1 MYKNIKT
8 ALEYLPEEFVTQE
21 IVNEATKCKDV
32 AVLSHIPQRFLTIEL
47 IERVI
52 ADSDKSWH
60 SFNLKNIPVECRT
73 EPICAYAVQKE
84 WRNIH
89 SVPTDIITRDMAL
102 KVVLNSAGDL
112 DILSAIP
119 AHIWDTELAIEAMV
133 SQVGRTYRI
142 GDYNGAIMRL
152 EVVLGYLP
160 ASLKT
165 QELFIAMLQREN
177 IEVLCTERVAPAKFK
192 NKRYYQYVAKRD
204 LSMVPK
210 KYISYET
217 LYAALFSE
225 YSNNQVCSEYM
236 FKDYIHLMDDRL
248 ADQLIR
254 KHAYLYRRLPD
265 EFRTSKRLIL
275 ALESGK
281 NDGNDFIDI
290 EKSKDRR
297 LLTTEV
303 CRAYVRRGGSCPKFP
318 DKVWTKR
325 FVEYC
330 EANGK
335 SYRWFEQMPREFQT
349 SKNTQAAFEYNTYNI
364 RYFAKRYITPEMAKR
379 VYRENYYSCWIPEHF
394 ISEFKKQTGL
404 SEKFYGG
411 ERSLL
416 TLKNN
421 HEDYTYCKIGNTYIG
436 FYYTDKYNPNT
447 ARLIMTRAESRYCK
461 PSRVFECGVS
471 TFHRTW
477 LEKIVAENDP
487 LFEKP
492 KVDKSLRAVQ
502 ALGYYGVEKIK
513 DIKRTE
519 IFRNTF
525 LGETI
530 GYCARR
536 RDLTYHS
543 DNCATLLEGMLYKI
557 KGMAVP
563 ADIGEE
569 PVSYTADEL
578 HNKYGFCYAGMT
590 AFAEDY
596 NLDMSQAY
604 TVQQMRQIVREIGP
618 KPSLTYYKRELKK
631 IKVI

>member
-1 MYKNIKT
+1 MYKSIKV

-21 IVNEATKCKDV
+21 MVNEAVKCKDV
-32 AVLSHIPQRFLTIEL
+32 EVLSYIPQRFLNTQL
-47 IERVI
+47 IEQVI
-52 ADSDKSWH
+52 ANCDNCWH
-60 SFNLKNIPVECRT
+60 SFKLKHIPEECRT
-73 EPICAYAVQKE
+73 ESVCAYAVKKS
-84 WRNIH
+84 WRNIYA
-89 SVPTDIITRDMAL
+89 VPTHIMTREMAL
-102 KVVLNSAGDL
+102 KVVQNCAGDL

-119 AHIWDTELAIEAMV
+119 AHIWDNELAIEAMV
-133 SQVGRTYRI
+133 SLIGNVHRI
-142 GDYNGAIMRL
+142 GDYTNAIMRV
-152 EVVLGYLP
+152 EIVLGYLP

-165 QELFIAMLQREN
+165 QELFTAMLQREALD
-177 IEVLCTERVAPAKFK
+177 VLCVDRATPTKFK
-192 NKRYYQYVAKRD
+192 NKLYYQYLAKRD
-204 LSMVPK
+204 LSMVPH
-210 KYISYET
+210 KYISYEV
-217 LYAALFSE
+217 LYAAVFSE
-225 YSNNQVCSEYM
+225 HNNKVHNEYVLGH
-236 FKDYIHLMDDRL
+236 YLHLLDDRL
-248 ADQLIR
+248 ADQLVR
-254 KHAYLYRRLPD
+254 RYAYVFKTLPD
-265 EFRTSKRLIL
+265 KFRTAKRLVL
-275 ALESGK
+275 ALDSSSRDSYTLINTE
-281 NDGNDFIDI
+281 D
-290 EKSKDRR
+290 SKDSR
-297 LLTTEV
+297 LLTVEV
-303 CRAYVRRGGSCPKFP
+303 CKAFVRRGGSCPTFP
-318 DKVWTKR
+318 QKVWTRK

-330 EANGK
+330 EENCK
-335 SYRWFEQMPREFQT
+335 SYQWFEQMPTEFQT
-349 SKNTQAAFEYNTYNI
+349 PKNTQAAFDYNSYNI
-364 RYFAKRYITPEMAKR
+364 RYFLKRFITPAMAKS
-379 VYRENYYSCWIPEHF
+379 VYRENYYNCWVPKHF
-394 ISEFKKQTGL
+394 ISEFVKQTGL

-477 LEKIVAENDP
+477 LEKIVAENDS

-563 ADIGEE
+563 DDLGEE

-578 HNKYGFCYAGMT
+578 HKKFGFCYAGMT

-596 NLDMSQAY
+596 SLDMSQAY

-618 KPSLTYYKRELKK
+618 KPSLTNYKRELKK

>member
-1 MYKNIKT
+1 MYKSIKV

-21 IVNEATKCKDV
+21 MVNEAAKCKDV
-32 AVLSHIPQRFLTIEL
+32 EVLSYIPQRFLNTQL
-47 IERVI
+47 IEQVI
-52 ADSDKSWH
+52 ANCDNCWH
-60 SFNLKNIPVECRT
+60 SFKLKHIPEECRT
-73 EPICAYAVQKE
+73 ESVCAYAVKKS
-84 WRNIH
+84 WRNIYA
-89 SVPTDIITRDMAL
+89 VPTHIMTREMAL
-102 KVVLNSAGDL
+102 KVVQNCAGDL

-119 AHIWDTELAIEAMV
+119 AHIWDKELAIEAMV
-133 SQVGRTYRI
+133 SLIGNVHRI
-142 GDYNGAIMRL
+142 GDYTNAIMRV
-152 EVVLGYLP
+152 EIVLGYLP

-165 QELFIAMLQREN
+165 QELFTAMLQREALD
-177 IEVLCTERVAPAKFK
+177 VLCVDRATPTKFK
-192 NKRYYQYVAKRD
+192 NKLYYQYLAKRD
-204 LSMVPK
+204 LSMVPH
-210 KYISYET
+210 KYISYEV
-217 LYAALFSE
+217 LYAAVFSE
-225 YSNNQVCSEYM
+225 HNNKVHNEYVLGH
-236 FKDYIHLMDDRL
+236 YLHLLDDRL
-248 ADQLIR
+248 ADQLVR
-254 KHAYLYRRLPD
+254 RYAYVFKTLPD
-265 EFRTSKRLIL
+265 KFRTAKRLVL
-275 ALESGK
+275 ALDSSSRDSYTLINTE
-281 NDGNDFIDI
+281 D
-290 EKSKDRR
+290 SKDSR
-297 LLTTEV
+297 LLTVEV
-303 CRAYVRRGGSCPKFP
+303 CKAFVRRGGSCPTFP
-318 DKVWTKR
+318 QKVWTRK
-325 FVEYC
+325 FVGYC
-330 EANGK
+330 EENCK
-335 SYRWFEQMPREFQT
+335 SYQWFEQMPTEFQT
-349 SKNTQAAFEYNTYNI
+349 PKNTQAAFDYNSYNI
-364 RYFAKRYITPEMAKR
+364 RYFLKRFITPAMAKS
-379 VYRENYYSCWIPEHF
+379 VYRENYYNCWVPKHF
-394 ISEFKKQTGL
+394 ISEFVKQTGL

-411 ERSLL
+411 ERPLL

-563 ADIGEE
+563 DDLGEE

-578 HNKYGFCYAGMT
+578 HKKFGFCYAGMT

-596 NLDMSQAY
+596 SLDMSKAY
-604 TVQQMRQIVREIGP
+604 TVQQMRQIVREVGP
-618 KPSLTYYKRELKK
+618 KPSLTNYKRELKK

>member
-1 MYKNIKT
+1 MYKSIKL
-8 ALEYLPEEFVTQE
+8 ALEHMPEELITPE
-21 IVNEATKCKDV
+21 MIEEATKCTDV
-32 AVLSHIPQRFLTIEL
+32 EILSYIPQRFLNTQL
-47 IERVI
+47 IEQVI
-52 ADSDKSWH
+52 ANCDNCWH
-60 SFNLKNIPVECRT
+60 SFKLKHIPEECRT
-73 EPICAYAVQKE
+73 ENVCAYAVKKS
-84 WRNIH
+84 WRNIYA
-89 SVPTDIITRDMAL
+89 VPTHIMTREMAL
-102 KVVLNSAGDL
+102 KVVQNCAGDL

-119 AHIWDTELAIEAMV
+119 AHIWDNELAIEAMMSLIGNV
-133 SQVGRTYRI
+133 HRI
-142 GDYNGAIMRL
+142 GDYTNAIMRV
-152 EVVLGYLP
+152 EIVLGYLP

-165 QELFIAMLQREN
+165 QELFTAMLERKALD
-177 IEVLCTERVAPAKFK
+177 VLCVDRATPTKFK
-192 NKRYYQYVAKRD
+192 NKLYYQYLAKRD
-204 LSMVPK
+204 LSMVPH
-210 KYISYET
+210 KYISYEV
-217 LYAALFSE
+217 LYAAVFSE
-225 YSNNQVCSEYM
+225 HNNKVHNEYVLGH
-236 FKDYIHLMDDRL
+236 YLHLLDDRL
-248 ADQLIR
+248 ADQLVR
-254 KHAYLYRRLPD
+254 RYAYVFKTLPD
-265 EFRTSKRLIL
+265 KFRTAKRLVL
-275 ALESGK
+275 ALDSSSRDSYTLINTE
-281 NDGNDFIDI
+281 D
-290 EKSKDRR
+290 SKDCR
-297 LLTTEV
+297 LLTVDV
-303 CRAYVRRGGSCPKFP
+303 CKAFVRRGGSCPTFP
-318 DKVWTKR
+318 QKVWTRK

-330 EANGK
+330 EENCK
-335 SYRWFEQMPREFQT
+335 SYQWFEQMPTEFQT
-349 SKNTQAAFEYNTYNI
+349 PKNTQAAFDYNSYNI
-364 RYFAKRYITPEMAKR
+364 RYFLKRFITPAMAKS
-379 VYRENYYSCWIPEHF
+379 VYRENYYNCWVPKHF
-394 ISEFKKQTGL
+394 ISEFVKQTGL

-411 ERSLL
+411 ERPLL

-543 DNCATLLEGMLYKI
+543 DNCSTLLEGMLYKI

-596 NLDMSQAY
+596 SLDMSKAY

>member
-1 MYKNIKT
+1 MYKSIKV

-21 IVNEATKCKDV
+21 MVNEAVKCKDV
-32 AVLSHIPQRFLTIEL
+32 EVLSYIPQRFLNTQL
-47 IERVI
+47 IEQVI
-52 ADSDKSWH
+52 ANCDNCWH
-60 SFNLKNIPVECRT
+60 SFKLKHIPEECRT
-73 EPICAYAVQKE
+73 ESVCAYAVKKS
-84 WRNIH
+84 WRNIYA
-89 SVPTDIITRDMAL
+89 VPTHIMTREMAL
-102 KVVLNSAGDL
+102 KVVQNCAGDL

-119 AHIWDTELAIEAMV
+119 AHIWDNELAIEAMV
-133 SQVGRTYRI
+133 SLIGNVHRI
-142 GDYNGAIMRL
+142 GDYTNAIMRV
-152 EVVLGYLP
+152 EIVLGYLP
-160 ASLKT
+160 ALLKT
-165 QELFIAMLQREN
+165 QELFIAMLQREALD
-177 IEVLCTERVAPAKFK
+177 VLCVDRATPTKFK
-192 NKRYYQYVAKRD
+192 NKLYYQYLAKRD
-204 LSMVPK
+204 LSMVPH
-210 KYISYET
+210 KYNSYEV
-217 LYAALFSE
+217 LYAAVFSE
-225 YSNNQVCSEYM
+225 HNNKVHN
-236 FKDYIHLMDDRL
+236 DYVLGHYLHLLDDRL
-248 ADQLIR
+248 ADQLVR
-254 KHAYLYRRLPD
+254 RYAYVFKTLPD
-265 EFRTSKRLIL
+265 KFRTAKRLVL
-275 ALESGK
+275 ALDSSSRDSYTLINTK
-281 NDGNDFIDI
+281 D
-290 EKSKDRR
+290 SKDSR
-297 LLTTEV
+297 LLTVEV
-303 CRAYVRRGGSCPKFP
+303 CKAFVRRGGSCPTFP
-318 DKVWTKR
+318 QKVWTRK

-330 EANGK
+330 EENCK
-335 SYRWFEQMPREFQT
+335 SYQWFEQMPTEFQT
-349 SKNTQAAFEYNTYNI
+349 PKNTQAAFDYNSYNI
-364 RYFAKRYITPEMAKR
+364 RYFLKRFITPAMAKS
-379 VYRENYYSCWIPEHF
+379 VYRENYYNCWVPKHF
-394 ISEFKKQTGL
+394 ISEFVKQTGL

-461 PSRVFECGVS
+461 PSRVFECSVS

-563 ADIGEE
+563 DDLGEE

-578 HNKYGFCYAGMT
+578 HKKFGFCYAGMT

-596 NLDMSQAY
+596 SLDMSKAY
-604 TVQQMRQIVREIGP
+604 TVQQMRQIVREVGP
-618 KPSLTYYKRELKK
+618 KPSLTNYKRELKK

>member
-1 MYKNIKT
+1 MYKSIKV

-21 IVNEATKCKDV
+21 MVNEAVKCKDV
-32 AVLSHIPQRFLTIEL
+32 EVLSYIPQRFLNTQL
-47 IERVI
+47 IEQVI
-52 ADSDKSWH
+52 ANCDNCWH
-60 SFNLKNIPVECRT
+60 SFKLKHIPEECRT
-73 EPICAYAVQKE
+73 ESVCAYAVKKS
-84 WRNIH
+84 WRNIYA
-89 SVPTDIITRDMAL
+89 VPTHIMTREMAL
-102 KVVLNSAGDL
+102 KVVQNCAGDL

-119 AHIWDTELAIEAMV
+119 AHIWDNELAIEAMV
-133 SQVGRTYRI
+133 SLIGNVHRI
-142 GDYNGAIMRL
+142 GDYTNAIMRV
-152 EVVLGYLP
+152 EIVLGYLP

-165 QELFIAMLQREN
+165 QELFTAMLQREALD
-177 IEVLCTERVAPAKFK
+177 VLCVDRATPTKFK
-192 NKRYYQYVAKRD
+192 NKLYYQYLAKRD
-204 LSMVPK
+204 LSMVPH
-210 KYISYET
+210 KYISYEV
-217 LYAALFSE
+217 LYAAVFSE
-225 YSNNQVCSEYM
+225 HNNKVHNEYVLGH
-236 FKDYIHLMDDRL
+236 YLHLLDDRL
-248 ADQLIR
+248 ADQLVR
-254 KHAYLYRRLPD
+254 GYAYVFKTLPD
-265 EFRTSKRLIL
+265 KFRTAKRLVL
-275 ALESGK
+275 ALDSSSRDSYTLINTE
-281 NDGNDFIDI
+281 D
-290 EKSKDRR
+290 SKDSR
-297 LLTTEV
+297 LLTVEV
-303 CRAYVRRGGSCPKFP
+303 CKAFVRRGGSCPTFP
-318 DKVWTKR
+318 QKVWTRK

-330 EANGK
+330 EENCK
-335 SYRWFEQMPREFQT
+335 SYQWFEQMPTEFQT
-349 SKNTQAAFEYNTYNI
+349 PKNTQAAFDYNSYNI
-364 RYFAKRYITPEMAKR
+364 RYFLKRFITPAMAKS
-379 VYRENYYSCWIPEHF
+379 VYRENYYNCWVPKHF
-394 ISEFKKQTGL
+394 ISEFVKQTGL

-631 IKVI
+631 IKVT

>member
-1 MYKNIKT
+1 MYKSIKV

-21 IVNEATKCKDV
+21 MVNEAVKCKDV
-32 AVLSHIPQRFLTIEL
+32 EVLSYIPQRFLNTQL
-47 IERVI
+47 IEQVI
-52 ADSDKSWH
+52 ANCDNCWH
-60 SFNLKNIPVECRT
+60 SFKLKHIPEECRT
-73 EPICAYAVQKE
+73 ESVCAYAVKKS
-84 WRNIH
+84 WRNIYA
-89 SVPTDIITRDMAL
+89 VPTHIMTREMAL
-102 KVVLNSAGDL
+102 KVVQNCAGDL

-119 AHIWDTELAIEAMV
+119 AHIWDNELAIEAMV
-133 SQVGRTYRI
+133 SLIGNVHRI
-142 GDYNGAIMRL
+142 GDYTNAIMRV
-152 EVVLGYLP
+152 EIVLGYLP

-165 QELFIAMLQREN
+165 QELFTAMLQREALD
-177 IEVLCTERVAPAKFK
+177 VLCVDRATPTKFK
-192 NKRYYQYVAKRD
+192 NKLYYQYLAKRD
-204 LSMVPK
+204 LSMVPH
-210 KYISYET
+210 KYISYEV
-217 LYAALFSE
+217 LYAAVFSE
-225 YSNNQVCSEYM
+225 HNNKVHNEYVLGH
-236 FKDYIHLMDDRL
+236 YLHLLDDRL
-248 ADQLIR
+248 ADQLVR
-254 KHAYLYRRLPD
+254 RYAYVFKTLPD
-265 EFRTSKRLIL
+265 KFRTAKRLVL
-275 ALESGK
+275 ALDSSSRDSYTLINTE
-281 NDGNDFIDI
+281 D
-290 EKSKDRR
+290 SKDSR
-297 LLTTEV
+297 LLTVEV
-303 CRAYVRRGGSCPKFP
+303 CKAFVRRGGSCPTFP
-318 DKVWTKR
+318 QKVWTRK

-330 EANGK
+330 EENCK
-335 SYRWFEQMPREFQT
+335 SYQWFEQMPTEFQT
-349 SKNTQAAFEYNTYNI
+349 QKNTQAAFDYNSYNI
-364 RYFAKRYITPEMAKR
+364 RYFLKRFITPAMAKS
-379 VYRENYYSCWIPEHF
+379 VYRENYYNCWVPKHF
-394 ISEFKKQTGL
+394 ISEFVKQTGL

-563 ADIGEE
+563 DDLGEE

-578 HNKYGFCYAGMT
+578 HKKFGFCYAGMT

-596 NLDMSQAY
+596 SLDMSKAY
-604 TVQQMRQIVREIGP
+604 TVQQMRQIVREVGP
-618 KPSLTYYKRELKK
+618 KPSLTNYKRELKK

>member
-1 MYKNIKT
+1 MYKSIKV

-21 IVNEATKCKDV
+21 MVNEAVKCKDV
-32 AVLSHIPQRFLTIEL
+32 EVLSYIPQRFLNTQL
-47 IERVI
+47 IEQVI
-52 ADSDKSWH
+52 ANCDNCWH
-60 SFNLKNIPVECRT
+60 SFKLKHIPEECRT
-73 EPICAYAVQKE
+73 ESVCAYAVKKS
-84 WRNIH
+84 WRNIYA
-89 SVPTDIITRDMAL
+89 VPTHIMTREMAL
-102 KVVLNSAGDL
+102 KVVQNCAGDL

-119 AHIWDTELAIEAMV
+119 AHIWDNELAIEAMV
-133 SQVGRTYRI
+133 SLIGNVHRI
-142 GDYNGAIMRL
+142 GDYTNAIMRV
-152 EVVLGYLP
+152 EIVLGYLP
-160 ASLKT
+160 ASFKT
-165 QELFIAMLQREN
+165 QELFTAMLQREALD
-177 IEVLCTERVAPAKFK
+177 VLCVDRATPTKFK
-192 NKRYYQYVAKRD
+192 NKLYYQYLAKRD
-204 LSMVPK
+204 LSMVPH
-210 KYISYET
+210 KYISYEV
-217 LYAALFSE
+217 LYAAVFSE
-225 YSNNQVCSEYM
+225 HNNKVHNEYVLGH
-236 FKDYIHLMDDRL
+236 YLHLLDDRL
-248 ADQLIR
+248 ADQLVR
-254 KHAYLYRRLPD
+254 KYAYVFKTLPD
-265 EFRTSKRLIL
+265 KFRTAKRLVL
-275 ALESGK
+275 ALDSSSRDSYTLINTK
-281 NDGNDFIDI
+281 D
-290 EKSKDRR
+290 SKDSR
-297 LLTTEV
+297 LLTVEV
-303 CRAYVRRGGSCPKFP
+303 CKAFVRRGGSCPTFP
-318 DKVWTKR
+318 QKVWTRK

-330 EANGK
+330 EENCK
-335 SYRWFEQMPREFQT
+335 SYQWFEQMPTEFQT
-349 SKNTQAAFEYNTYNI
+349 PKNTQAAFDYNSYNI
-364 RYFAKRYITPEMAKR
+364 RYFLKRFITPAMAKS
-379 VYRENYYSCWIPEHF
+379 VYRENYYNCWVPKHF
-394 ISEFKKQTGL
+394 ISEFVKQTGL

-411 ERSLL
+411 ERPLL

-461 PSRVFECGVS
+461 PSRVFECSVS

-563 ADIGEE
+563 DDLGEE

-578 HNKYGFCYAGMT
+578 HKKFGFCYAGMT

-596 NLDMSQAY
+596 SLDMSKAY
-604 TVQQMRQIVREIGP
+604 TVQQMRQIVREVGP
-618 KPSLTYYKRELKK
+618 KPSLTNYKRELKK

>member
-1 MYKNIKT
+1 MYKSIKV

-21 IVNEATKCKDV
+21 MVNEAVKCKDV
-32 AVLSHIPQRFLTIEL
+32 EVLSYIPQRFLNTQL
-47 IERVI
+47 IEQVI
-52 ADSDKSWH
+52 ANCDNCWH
-60 SFNLKNIPVECRT
+60 SFKLKHIPEECRT
-73 EPICAYAVQKE
+73 ESVCAYAVKKS
-84 WRNIH
+84 WRNIYA
-89 SVPTDIITRDMAL
+89 VPTHIMTREMAL
-102 KVVLNSAGDL
+102 KVVQNCAGDL

-119 AHIWDTELAIEAMV
+119 AHIWDNELAIEAMV
-133 SQVGRTYRI
+133 SLIGNLHRI
-142 GDYNGAIMRL
+142 GDYTNAIMRV
-152 EVVLGYLP
+152 EIVLGYLP

-165 QELFIAMLQREN
+165 QELFTAMLQREALD
-177 IEVLCTERVAPAKFK
+177 VLCVDRATPTKFK
-192 NKRYYQYVAKRD
+192 NKLYYQYLAKRD
-204 LSMVPK
+204 LSMVPR
-210 KYISYET
+210 KYISYEV
-217 LYAALFSE
+217 LYAAVFSE
-225 YSNNQVCSEYM
+225 HNNKVHNEYVLGH
-236 FKDYIHLMDDRL
+236 YLHLLDDRL
-248 ADQLIR
+248 ADQLVR
-254 KHAYLYRRLPD
+254 RYAYVFKTLPD
-265 EFRTSKRLIL
+265 KFRTAKRLVL
-275 ALESGK
+275 ALDSSSRDSYTLINTE
-281 NDGNDFIDI
+281 D
-290 EKSKDRR
+290 SKDSR
-297 LLTTEV
+297 LLTVEV
-303 CRAYVRRGGSCPKFP
+303 CKAFVRRGGSCPTFP
-318 DKVWTKR
+318 QKVWTRK

-330 EANGK
+330 EDNCK
-335 SYRWFEQMPREFQT
+335 SYQWFEQMPTEFQT
-349 SKNTQAAFEYNTYNI
+349 PKNTQAAFDYNSYNI
-364 RYFAKRYITPEMAKR
+364 RYFLKRFITPAMAKS
-379 VYRENYYSCWIPEHF
+379 VYRENYYNCWVPKHF
-394 ISEFKKQTGL
+394 ISEFVKQTGL

-411 ERSLL
+411 ERPLL

-543 DNCATLLEGMLYKI
+543 DNCSTLLEGMLYKI
-557 KGMAVP
+557 KGMGVP
-563 ADIGEE
+563 DDLGEE

-578 HNKYGFCYAGMT
+578 HKKFGFCYAGMT

-618 KPSLTYYKRELKK
+618 KPSLTNYKRELKK

>member
-1 MYKNIKT
+1 M
-8 ALEYLPEEFVTQE
+8 
-21 IVNEATKCKDV
+21 
-32 AVLSHIPQRFLTIEL
+32 
-47 IERVI
+47 
-52 ADSDKSWH
+52 
-60 SFNLKNIPVECRT
+60 
-73 EPICAYAVQKE
+73 
-84 WRNIH
+84 
-89 SVPTDIITRDMAL
+89 PT
-102 KVVLNSAGDL
+102 
-112 DILSAIP
+112 
-119 AHIWDTELAIEAMV
+119 
-133 SQVGRTYRI
+133 
-142 GDYNGAIMRL
+142 
-152 EVVLGYLP
+152 
-160 ASLKT
+160 
-165 QELFIAMLQREN
+165 
-177 IEVLCTERVAPAKFK
+177 
-192 NKRYYQYVAKRD
+192 
-204 LSMVPK
+204 
-210 KYISYET
+210 
-217 LYAALFSE
+217 
-225 YSNNQVCSEYM
+225 
-236 FKDYIHLMDDRL
+236 
-248 ADQLIR
+248 
-254 KHAYLYRRLPD
+254 
-265 EFRTSKRLIL
+265 
-275 ALESGK
+275 
-281 NDGNDFIDI
+281 
-290 EKSKDRR
+290 
-297 LLTTEV
+297 
-303 CRAYVRRGGSCPKFP
+303 
-318 DKVWTKR
+318 
-325 FVEYC
+325 
-330 EANGK
+330 
-335 SYRWFEQMPREFQT
+335 EFQT
-349 SKNTQAAFEYNTYNI
+349 PKNTQAAFDYNSYNI
-364 RYFAKRYITPEMAKR
+364 RYFLKRFITPAMAKS
-379 VYRENYYSCWIPEHF
+379 VYRENYYNCWVPKHF
-394 ISEFKKQTGL
+394 ISEFVKQTGL

-461 PSRVFECGVS
+461 PSRVFECSVS

-563 ADIGEE
+563 DDLGEE

-578 HNKYGFCYAGMT
+578 HKKFGFCYAGIT

-596 NLDMSQAY
+596 SLDMSKAY
-604 TVQQMRQIVREIGP
+604 TVQKMRQIVREVGP
-618 KPSLTYYKRELKK
+618 KPSLTNYKRELKK

>member
-1 MYKNIKT
+1 MYKSIKV

-21 IVNEATKCKDV
+21 MVNEAAKCKDV
-32 AVLSHIPQRFLTIEL
+32 EVLSYIPQRFLNTEL
-47 IERVI
+47 IEQVI
-52 ADSDKSWH
+52 ANCDNCWH
-60 SFNLKNIPVECRT
+60 SFKLKHIPEECRT
-73 EPICAYAVQKE
+73 ESVCAYAVKKS
-84 WRNIH
+84 WRNIYA
-89 SVPTDIITRDMAL
+89 VPTHIMTREMAL
-102 KVVLNSAGDL
+102 KVVQNCAGDL

-119 AHIWDTELAIEAMV
+119 AHIWDNELAIEAMV
-133 SQVGRTYRI
+133 SLIGNVHRI
-142 GDYNGAIMRL
+142 GDYTNAIMRV
-152 EVVLGYLP
+152 EIVLGYLP

-165 QELFIAMLQREN
+165 QELFTAMLQREALD
-177 IEVLCTERVAPAKFK
+177 VLCVDRATPTKFK
-192 NKRYYQYVAKRD
+192 NKLYYQYLAKRD
-204 LSMVPK
+204 LSMVPH
-210 KYISYET
+210 KYISYEV
-217 LYAALFSE
+217 LYAAVFSE
-225 YSNNQVCSEYM
+225 HNNKVHN
-236 FKDYIHLMDDRL
+236 DYVLGHYLHLLDDRL
-248 ADQLIR
+248 ADQLVR
-254 KHAYLYRRLPD
+254 KYAYVFKTLPD
-265 EFRTSKRLIL
+265 KFRTAKRLVL
-275 ALESGK
+275 ALDSSSRDSYTLINTE
-281 NDGNDFIDI
+281 D
-290 EKSKDRR
+290 SKDSR
-297 LLTTEV
+297 LLTVEV
-303 CRAYVRRGGSCPKFP
+303 CKAFVRRGGSCPTFP
-318 DKVWTKR
+318 QKVWTRK

-330 EANGK
+330 EENCK
-335 SYRWFEQMPREFQT
+335 SYQWFEQMPTEFQT
-349 SKNTQAAFEYNTYNI
+349 PKNTQAAFDYNSYNI
-364 RYFAKRYITPEMAKR
+364 RYFLKRFITPAMAKS
-379 VYRENYYSCWIPEHF
+379 VYRENYYNCWVPKHF
-394 ISEFKKQTGL
+394 ISEFVKQTGL

-543 DNCATLLEGMLYKI
+543 DTCATLLEGMLYKI

-563 ADIGEE
+563 DDLGEE

-578 HNKYGFCYAGMT
+578 HKKFGFCYAGMT

-596 NLDMSQAY
+596 SLDMSKAY
-604 TVQQMRQIVREIGP
+604 TVQQMRQIVREVGP
-618 KPSLTYYKRELKK
+618 KPSLTNYKRELKK

>member
-1 MYKNIKT
+1 MYKSIKV

-21 IVNEATKCKDV
+21 MVNEAVKCKDV
-32 AVLSHIPQRFLTIEL
+32 EVLSYIPQRFLNTQL
-47 IERVI
+47 IEQVI
-52 ADSDKSWH
+52 ANCDNCWH
-60 SFNLKNIPVECRT
+60 SFKLKHIPEECRT
-73 EPICAYAVQKE
+73 ESVCAYAVKKS
-84 WRNIH
+84 WRNIYA
-89 SVPTDIITRDMAL
+89 VPTHIMTREMAL
-102 KVVLNSAGDL
+102 KVVQNCAGDL

-119 AHIWDTELAIEAMV
+119 AHIWDKELAIEAMV
-133 SQVGRTYRI
+133 SLIGNVHRI
-142 GDYNGAIMRL
+142 GDYTNAIMRV
-152 EVVLGYLP
+152 EIVLGYLP

-165 QELFIAMLQREN
+165 QELFTAMLQREALD
-177 IEVLCTERVAPAKFK
+177 VLCVDRATPTKFK
-192 NKRYYQYVAKRD
+192 NKLYYQYLAKRD
-204 LSMVPK
+204 LSMVPH
-210 KYISYET
+210 KYISYEV
-217 LYAALFSE
+217 LYAAVFSE
-225 YSNNQVCSEYM
+225 HNNKVHNEYVLGH
-236 FKDYIHLMDDRL
+236 YLHLLDDRL
-248 ADQLIR
+248 ADQLVR
-254 KHAYLYRRLPD
+254 RYAYVFKTLPD
-265 EFRTSKRLIL
+265 KFRTAKRLVL
-275 ALESGK
+275 ALDSSSRDSYTLINTE
-281 NDGNDFIDI
+281 D
-290 EKSKDRR
+290 SKDSR
-297 LLTTEV
+297 LLTVEV
-303 CRAYVRRGGSCPKFP
+303 CKAFVRRGGSCPTFP
-318 DKVWTKR
+318 QKVWTRK

-330 EANGK
+330 EENCK
-335 SYRWFEQMPREFQT
+335 SYQWFEQMPTEFQT
-349 SKNTQAAFEYNTYNI
+349 PKNTQAAFDYNSYNI
-364 RYFAKRYITPEMAKR
+364 RYFLKRFITPAMAKS
-379 VYRENYYSCWIPEHF
+379 VYRENYYNCWVPKHF
-394 ISEFKKQTGL
+394 ISEFVKQTGL

-563 ADIGEE
+563 DDLGEE

-578 HNKYGFCYAGMT
+578 HKKFGFCYAGMT

-596 NLDMSQAY
+596 SLDMSKAY
-604 TVQQMRQIVREIGP
+604 TVQQMRQIVREVGP
-618 KPSLTYYKRELKK
+618 KPSLTNYKRELKK

>member
-1 MYKNIKT
+1 MYKSIKV

-21 IVNEATKCKDV
+21 MVNEAAKCKDV
-32 AVLSHIPQRFLTIEL
+32 EVLSYIPQRFLNTQL
-47 IERVI
+47 IEQVI
-52 ADSDKSWH
+52 ANCDNCWH
-60 SFNLKNIPVECRT
+60 SFKLKHIPEECRT
-73 EPICAYAVQKE
+73 ESVCAYAVKKS
-84 WRNIH
+84 WRNIYA
-89 SVPTDIITRDMAL
+89 VPTHIMTREMAL
-102 KVVLNSAGDL
+102 KVVQNCAGDL

-119 AHIWDTELAIEAMV
+119 AHIWDNELAIEAMV
-133 SQVGRTYRI
+133 SLIGNVHRI
-142 GDYNGAIMRL
+142 GDYTNAIMRV
-152 EVVLGYLP
+152 EIVLGYLP

-165 QELFIAMLQREN
+165 QELFTAMLQREALD
-177 IEVLCTERVAPAKFK
+177 VLCVDRATPTKFK
-192 NKRYYQYVAKRD
+192 NKLYYQYLAKRD
-204 LSMVPK
+204 LSMVPH
-210 KYISYET
+210 KYISYEV
-217 LYAALFSE
+217 LYAAVFSE
-225 YSNNQVCSEYM
+225 HNNKVHNEYVLGH
-236 FKDYIHLMDDRL
+236 YLHLLDDRL
-248 ADQLIR
+248 ADQLVR
-254 KHAYLYRRLPD
+254 RYAYVFKTLPD
-265 EFRTSKRLIL
+265 KFRTAKRLVL
-275 ALESGK
+275 ALDSSSRDSYTLINTE
-281 NDGNDFIDI
+281 D
-290 EKSKDRR
+290 SKDSR
-297 LLTTEV
+297 LLTVEV
-303 CRAYVRRGGSCPKFP
+303 CKAFVRRGGSCPTFP
-318 DKVWTKR
+318 QKVWTRK

-330 EANGK
+330 EENCK
-335 SYRWFEQMPREFQT
+335 SYQWFEQMPTEFQT
-349 SKNTQAAFEYNTYNI
+349 PKNTQAAFDYNSYNI
-364 RYFAKRYITPEMAKR
+364 RYFLKRFITPAMAKS
-379 VYRENYYSCWIPEHF
+379 VYRENYYNCWVPKHF
-394 ISEFKKQTGL
+394 ISEFVKQTGL

-563 ADIGEE
+563 DDLGEE

-578 HNKYGFCYAGMT
+578 HKKFGFCYAGMT

-596 NLDMSQAY
+596 SLDMSKAY
-604 TVQQMRQIVREIGP
+604 TVQQMRQIVREVGP
-618 KPSLTYYKRELKK
+618 KPSLTNYKRELKK

>member
-1 MYKNIKT
+1 MYKSIKV

-21 IVNEATKCKDV
+21 MVNEAAKCKDV
-32 AVLSHIPQRFLTIEL
+32 EVLSYIPQRFLNTQL
-47 IERVI
+47 IEQVI
-52 ADSDKSWH
+52 ANCDNCWH
-60 SFNLKNIPVECRT
+60 SFKLKHIPEECRT
-73 EPICAYAVQKE
+73 ESVCAYAVKKS
-84 WRNIH
+84 WRNIYA
-89 SVPTDIITRDMAL
+89 VPTHIMTREMAL
-102 KVVLNSAGDL
+102 KVVQNCAGDL

-119 AHIWDTELAIEAMV
+119 AHIWDNELAVEAMV
-133 SQVGRTYRI
+133 SLIGNVHRI
-142 GDYNGAIMRL
+142 GDYTNAIMRV
-152 EVVLGYLP
+152 EIVLGYLP

-165 QELFIAMLQREN
+165 QELFTAMLQREALD
-177 IEVLCTERVAPAKFK
+177 VLCVDRATPTKFK
-192 NKRYYQYVAKRD
+192 NKLYYQYLAKRD
-204 LSMVPK
+204 LSMVPH
-210 KYISYET
+210 KYISYEV
-217 LYAALFSE
+217 LYAAVFSE
-225 YSNNQVCSEYM
+225 HNNKVHNEYVLGH
-236 FKDYIHLMDDRL
+236 YLHLLDDRL
-248 ADQLIR
+248 ADQLVR
-254 KHAYLYRRLPD
+254 RYAYVFKTLPD
-265 EFRTSKRLIL
+265 KFRTAKRLVL
-275 ALESGK
+275 ALDSSSRDSYTLINTE
-281 NDGNDFIDI
+281 D
-290 EKSKDRR
+290 SKDSR
-297 LLTTEV
+297 LLTVEV
-303 CRAYVRRGGSCPKFP
+303 CKAFVRRGGSCPTFP
-318 DKVWTKR
+318 QKVWTRK

-330 EANGK
+330 EENCK
-335 SYRWFEQMPREFQT
+335 SYQWFEQMPTEFQT
-349 SKNTQAAFEYNTYNI
+349 PKNTQAAFDYNSYNI
-364 RYFAKRYITPEMAKR
+364 RYFLKRFITPAMAKS
-379 VYRENYYSCWIPEHF
+379 VYRENYYNCWVPKHF
-394 ISEFKKQTGL
+394 ISEFVKQTGL

-411 ERSLL
+411 ERPLL

-563 ADIGEE
+563 DDLGEE

-578 HNKYGFCYAGMT
+578 HKKFGFCYAGMT

-596 NLDMSQAY
+596 SLDMSKAY
-604 TVQQMRQIVREIGP
+604 TVQQMRQIVREVGP
-618 KPSLTYYKRELKK
+618 KPSLTNYKRELKK

>member
-1 MYKNIKT
+1 MYKSIKV

-21 IVNEATKCKDV
+21 MVNEAVKCKDV
-32 AVLSHIPQRFLTIEL
+32 EVLSYIPQRFLNTQL
-47 IERVI
+47 IEQVI
-52 ADSDKSWH
+52 ANCDNCWH
-60 SFNLKNIPVECRT
+60 SFKLKHIPEECRT
-73 EPICAYAVQKE
+73 ESVCAYAVKKS
-84 WRNIH
+84 WRNIYA
-89 SVPTDIITRDMAL
+89 VPTHIMTREMAL
-102 KVVLNSAGDL
+102 KVVQNCAGDL

-119 AHIWDTELAIEAMV
+119 AQIWDKELAIEAMV
-133 SQVGRTYRI
+133 SLIGNVHRI
-142 GDYNGAIMRL
+142 GDYTNAIMRV
-152 EVVLGYLP
+152 EIVLGYLP

-165 QELFIAMLQREN
+165 QELFTAMLQREALD
-177 IEVLCTERVAPAKFK
+177 VLCVDRATPTKFK
-192 NKRYYQYVAKRD
+192 NKLYYQYLAKRD
-204 LSMVPK
+204 LSMVPH
-210 KYISYET
+210 KYISYEV
-217 LYAALFSE
+217 LYAAVFSE
-225 YSNNQVCSEYM
+225 HNNKVHNEYVLGH
-236 FKDYIHLMDDRL
+236 YLHLLDDRL
-248 ADQLIR
+248 ADQLVR
-254 KHAYLYRRLPD
+254 RYAYVFKTLPD
-265 EFRTSKRLIL
+265 KFRTAKRLVL
-275 ALESGK
+275 A
-281 NDGNDFIDI
+281 IDSSTRDSYTLI
-290 EKSKDRR
+290 NTEDSKDSR
-297 LLTTEV
+297 LLTVEV
-303 CRAYVRRGGSCPKFP
+303 CKAFVRRGGSCPTFP
-318 DKVWTKR
+318 QKVWTRK

-330 EANGK
+330 EENCR
-335 SYRWFEQMPREFQT
+335 SYQWFEQMPTEFQT
-349 SKNTQAAFEYNTYNI
+349 PKNTQAAFDYNSYNI
-364 RYFAKRYITPEMAKR
+364 RYFLKRFITPAMAKS
-379 VYRENYYSCWIPEHF
+379 VYRENYYNCWVPKHF
-394 ISEFKKQTGL
+394 ISEFVKQTGL

-411 ERSLL
+411 ERPLL
-416 TLKNN
+416 TFKNN

-461 PSRVFECGVS
+461 PSRVFECSVS

-563 ADIGEE
+563 DDLGEE

-578 HNKYGFCYAGMT
+578 HKKFGFCYAGMT

-596 NLDMSQAY
+596 SLDMSKAY

>member
-1 MYKNIKT
+1 MYKSIKV

-21 IVNEATKCKDV
+21 MVNEAVKCKDV
-32 AVLSHIPQRFLTIEL
+32 EVLSYIPQRFLNTQL
-47 IERVI
+47 IEQVI
-52 ADSDKSWH
+52 ANCDNCWH
-60 SFNLKNIPVECRT
+60 SFKLKHIPEECRT
-73 EPICAYAVQKE
+73 ESVCAYAVKKS
-84 WRNIH
+84 WRNIYA
-89 SVPTDIITRDMAL
+89 VPTHIMTREMAL
-102 KVVLNSAGDL
+102 KVVQNCAGDL

-119 AHIWDTELAIEAMV
+119 AHIWDNELAIEAMV
-133 SQVGRTYRI
+133 SLIGNVHRI
-142 GDYNGAIMRL
+142 GDYTNAIMRV
-152 EVVLGYLP
+152 EIVLGYLP

-165 QELFIAMLQREN
+165 QELFTAMLQREALD
-177 IEVLCTERVAPAKFK
+177 VLCVDRVTPIKFK
-192 NKRYYQYVAKRD
+192 NKLYYQYLAKRD
-204 LSMVPK
+204 LSMVPH
-210 KYISYET
+210 KYISYEV
-217 LYAALFSE
+217 LYAAVFSE
-225 YSNNQVCSEYM
+225 HNNKVHNEYVLGH
-236 FKDYIHLMDDRL
+236 YLHLLDDRL
-248 ADQLIR
+248 ADQLVR
-254 KHAYLYRRLPD
+254 RYAYVFKTLPD
-265 EFRTSKRLIL
+265 KFRTAKRLVL
-275 ALESGK
+275 ALDSSSRDSYTLINTE
-281 NDGNDFIDI
+281 D
-290 EKSKDRR
+290 SKDSR
-297 LLTTEV
+297 LLTVEV
-303 CRAYVRRGGSCPKFP
+303 CKAFVRRGGSCPTFP
-318 DKVWTKR
+318 QKVWTRK

-330 EANGK
+330 EENCK
-335 SYRWFEQMPREFQT
+335 SYQWFEQMPTEFQT
-349 SKNTQAAFEYNTYNI
+349 PKNTQAAFDYNSYNI
-364 RYFAKRYITPEMAKR
+364 RYFLKRFITPAMAKS
-379 VYRENYYSCWIPEHF
+379 VYRENYYNCWVPKHF
-394 ISEFKKQTGL
+394 ISEFVKQTGL

-563 ADIGEE
+563 DELGEE

-578 HNKYGFCYAGMT
+578 HKKFGFCYAGMT

-596 NLDMSQAY
+596 SLDMSKAY
-604 TVQQMRQIVREIGP
+604 TVQQMRQVVREVGP
-618 KPSLTYYKRELKK
+618 KPSLTNYKRELKK

>member
-1 MYKNIKT
+1 MYKSIKV

-21 IVNEATKCKDV
+21 MVNEAVKCKDV
-32 AVLSHIPQRFLTIEL
+32 EVLSYIPQRFLNTQL
-47 IERVI
+47 IEQVI
-52 ADSDKSWH
+52 ANCDNCWH
-60 SFNLKNIPVECRT
+60 SFKLKHIPEECRT
-73 EPICAYAVQKE
+73 ESVCAYAVKKS
-84 WRNIH
+84 WRNIYA
-89 SVPTDIITRDMAL
+89 VPTHIMTREMAI
-102 KVVLNSAGDL
+102 KVVQNCAGDL

-119 AHIWDTELAIEAMV
+119 AHIWDNELAIEAMV
-133 SQVGRTYRI
+133 SLIGNVHRI
-142 GDYNGAIMRL
+142 GDYTNAIMRV
-152 EVVLGYLP
+152 EIVLGYLP

-165 QELFIAMLQREN
+165 QELFTAMLQREALD
-177 IEVLCTERVAPAKFK
+177 VLCVDRATPTKFK
-192 NKRYYQYVAKRD
+192 NKLYYQYLAKRD
-204 LSMVPK
+204 LSMVPH
-210 KYISYET
+210 KYISYEV
-217 LYAALFSE
+217 LYAAVFSE
-225 YSNNQVCSEYM
+225 HNNKVHNEYVLGH
-236 FKDYIHLMDDRL
+236 YLHLLDDRL
-248 ADQLIR
+248 ADQLVR
-254 KHAYLYRRLPD
+254 RYAYVFKTLPD
-265 EFRTSKRLIL
+265 KFRTAKRLVL
-275 ALESGK
+275 ALDSSSRDSYTLINTE
-281 NDGNDFIDI
+281 D
-290 EKSKDRR
+290 SKDSR
-297 LLTTEV
+297 LLTVEV
-303 CRAYVRRGGSCPKFP
+303 CKAFVRRGGSCPTFP
-318 DKVWTKR
+318 QKVWTRK

-330 EANGK
+330 EENCK
-335 SYRWFEQMPREFQT
+335 SYQWFEQMPTEFQT
-349 SKNTQAAFEYNTYNI
+349 PKNTQAAFDYNSYNI
-364 RYFAKRYITPEMAKR
+364 RYFLKRFITPAMAKS
-379 VYRENYYSCWIPEHF
+379 VYRENYYNCWVPKHF
-394 ISEFKKQTGL
+394 ISEFVKQTGL

-411 ERSLL
+411 ERPLL

-563 ADIGEE
+563 DDLGEE

-578 HNKYGFCYAGMT
+578 HKKFGFCYAGMT

-596 NLDMSQAY
+596 SLDMSKAY
-604 TVQQMRQIVREIGP
+604 TVQQMRQIVREVGP
-618 KPSLTYYKRELKK
+618 KPSLTNYKRELKK

>member
-1 MYKNIKT
+1 M
-8 ALEYLPEEFVTQE
+8 EYLPEEFVTQE
-21 IVNEATKCKDV
+21 MVNEAVKCKDV
-32 AVLSHIPQRFLTIEL
+32 EVLSYIPQRFLNTQL
-47 IERVI
+47 IEQVI
-52 ADSDKSWH
+52 ANCDNCWH
-60 SFNLKNIPVECRT
+60 SFKLKHIPEECRT
-73 EPICAYAVQKE
+73 ESVCAYAVKKS
-84 WRNIH
+84 WRNIYA
-89 SVPTDIITRDMAL
+89 VPTHIMTREMAL
-102 KVVLNSAGDL
+102 KVVQNCAGDL

-119 AHIWDTELAIEAMV
+119 AHIWDNELAIEAMV
-133 SQVGRTYRI
+133 SLIGNVHRI
-142 GDYNGAIMRL
+142 GDYTNAIMRV
-152 EVVLGYLP
+152 EIVLGYLP

-165 QELFIAMLQREN
+165 QELFTAMLQREALD
-177 IEVLCTERVAPAKFK
+177 VLCVDRATPTKFK
-192 NKRYYQYVAKRD
+192 NKLYYQYLAKLD
-204 LSMVPK
+204 LSMVPH
-210 KYISYET
+210 KYISYEV
-217 LYAALFSE
+217 LYAAVFSE
-225 YSNNQVCSEYM
+225 HNNKVHNEYVLGH
-236 FKDYIHLMDDRL
+236 YLHLLDDRL
-248 ADQLIR
+248 ADQLVR
-254 KHAYLYRRLPD
+254 RYAYVFKTLPD
-265 EFRTSKRLIL
+265 KFRTAKRLVL
-275 ALESGK
+275 ALDSSSRDSYTLINTE
-281 NDGNDFIDI
+281 D
-290 EKSKDRR
+290 SKDSR
-297 LLTTEV
+297 LLTVEV
-303 CRAYVRRGGSCPKFP
+303 CKAFVRRGGSCPTFP
-318 DKVWTKR
+318 QKVWTRK

-330 EANGK
+330 EENCK
-335 SYRWFEQMPREFQT
+335 SYQWFEQMPTEFQT
-349 SKNTQAAFEYNTYNI
+349 PKNTQAAFDYNSYNI
-364 RYFAKRYITPEMAKR
+364 RYFLKRFITPAMAKS
-379 VYRENYYSCWIPEHF
+379 VYRENYYNCWVPKHF
-394 ISEFKKQTGL
+394 ISEFVKQTGL

-411 ERSLL
+411 ERPLL

-436 FYYTDKYNPNT
+436 FFYTDKYNPNT

-563 ADIGEE
+563 DDLGEE

-578 HNKYGFCYAGMT
+578 HKKFGFCYAGMT

-596 NLDMSQAY
+596 SLDMSKAY
-604 TVQQMRQIVREIGP
+604 TVQHMRQIVREVGP
-618 KPSLTYYKRELKK
+618 KPSLTNYKRELKK

>member
-1 MYKNIKT
+1 MYKSIKV

-21 IVNEATKCKDV
+21 MVNEAVKCKDV
-32 AVLSHIPQRFLTIEL
+32 EVLSYIPQRFLNTEL
-47 IERVI
+47 IEQVI
-52 ADSDKSWH
+52 ANCDNCWH
-60 SFNLKNIPVECRT
+60 SFKLKHIPEDCRT
-73 EPICAYAVQKE
+73 ESVCAYAVKKS
-84 WRNIH
+84 WRNIYA
-89 SVPTDIITRDMAL
+89 VPTHIMTREMAL
-102 KVVLNSAGDL
+102 KVVQNCAGDL

-119 AHIWDTELAIEAMV
+119 AHIWDNELAIEAMV
-133 SQVGRTYRI
+133 SLIGNVHRI
-142 GDYNGAIMRL
+142 GDYTNAIMRV
-152 EVVLGYLP
+152 EIVLGYLP

-165 QELFIAMLQREN
+165 QELFTAMLQREALD
-177 IEVLCTERVAPAKFK
+177 VLCVDRVTPTKFK
-192 NKRYYQYVAKRD
+192 NKLYYQYLAKRD
-204 LSMVPK
+204 LSMVPH
-210 KYISYET
+210 KYISYEV
-217 LYAALFSE
+217 LYAAVFSE
-225 YSNNQVCSEYM
+225 HNNKVHNEYVLGH
-236 FKDYIHLMDDRL
+236 YLHLLDDRL
-248 ADQLIR
+248 ADQLVR
-254 KHAYLYRRLPD
+254 RYAYVFKTLPD
-265 EFRTSKRLIL
+265 KFRTAKRLVL
-275 ALESGK
+275 ALDSSSRDSYTLINTE
-281 NDGNDFIDI
+281 D
-290 EKSKDRR
+290 SKDSR
-297 LLTTEV
+297 LLTVEV
-303 CRAYVRRGGSCPKFP
+303 CKAFVRRGGSCPTFP
-318 DKVWTKR
+318 QKVWTRK

-330 EANGK
+330 EENCK
-335 SYRWFEQMPREFQT
+335 SYQWFEQMPTEFQT
-349 SKNTQAAFEYNTYNI
+349 PKNTQAAFDYNSYNI
-364 RYFAKRYITPEMAKR
+364 RYFLKRFITPAMAKS
-379 VYRENYYSCWIPEHF
+379 VYRENYYNCWVPKHF
-394 ISEFKKQTGL
+394 ISEFVKQTGL

-563 ADIGEE
+563 DDLGEE

-578 HNKYGFCYAGMT
+578 HKKFGFCYAGMT

-596 NLDMSQAY
+596 SLDMSKAY
-604 TVQQMRQIVREIGP
+604 TVQQMRQIVREVGP
-618 KPSLTYYKRELKK
+618 KPSLTNYKRELKK

>member
-1 MYKNIKT
+1 MYKSIKV

-21 IVNEATKCKDV
+21 MVNEAVKCKDV
-32 AVLSHIPQRFLTIEL
+32 EVLSYIPQRFLNTQL
-47 IERVI
+47 IEQVI
-52 ADSDKSWH
+52 ANCDNCWH
-60 SFNLKNIPVECRT
+60 SFKLKHIPEECRT
-73 EPICAYAVQKE
+73 ESVCAYAVKKS
-84 WRNIH
+84 WRNIYA
-89 SVPTDIITRDMAL
+89 VPTHIMTREMAL
-102 KVVLNSAGDL
+102 KVVQNCAGDL

-119 AHIWDTELAIEAMV
+119 AHIWDNELAIEAMV
-133 SQVGRTYRI
+133 SLIGNVHRI
-142 GDYNGAIMRL
+142 GDYTNAIMRV
-152 EVVLGYLP
+152 EIVLGYLP

-165 QELFIAMLQREN
+165 QELFTAMLQREALD
-177 IEVLCTERVAPAKFK
+177 VLCVDRATPTKFK
-192 NKRYYQYVAKRD
+192 NKLYYQYLAKRD
-204 LSMVPK
+204 LSMVPH
-210 KYISYET
+210 KYISYEV
-217 LYAALFSE
+217 LYAAVFSE
-225 YSNNQVCSEYM
+225 HNNKVHNEYVLGH
-236 FKDYIHLMDDRL
+236 YLHLLDDRL
-248 ADQLIR
+248 ADQLVR
-254 KHAYLYRRLPD
+254 RYAYVFKTLPD
-265 EFRTSKRLIL
+265 KFRTAKRLVL
-275 ALESGK
+275 A
-281 NDGNDFIDI
+281 IDSSSRDSYTLI
-290 EKSKDRR
+290 NTEDSKDSR
-297 LLTTEV
+297 LLTVEV
-303 CRAYVRRGGSCPKFP
+303 CKAFVRRGGSCPTFP
-318 DKVWTKR
+318 QKVWTRK

-330 EANGK
+330 EENCK
-335 SYRWFEQMPREFQT
+335 SYQWFEQMPTEFQT
-349 SKNTQAAFEYNTYNI
+349 PKNTQAAFDYNSYNI
-364 RYFAKRYITPEMAKR
+364 RYFLKRFITPAMAKS
-379 VYRENYYSCWIPEHF
+379 VYRENYYNCWVPKHF
-394 ISEFKKQTGL
+394 ISEFVKQTGL

-563 ADIGEE
+563 DDLGEE

-578 HNKYGFCYAGMT
+578 HKKFGFCYAGMT

-596 NLDMSQAY
+596 SLDMSKAY

-618 KPSLTYYKRELKK
+618 KPSLTNYKRELKK

>member
-1 MYKNIKT
+1 MYKSIKV

-21 IVNEATKCKDV
+21 MVNEAVKCKDV
-32 AVLSHIPQRFLTIEL
+32 EVLSYIPQRFLNTQL
-47 IERVI
+47 IEQVI
-52 ADSDKSWH
+52 ANCDNCWH
-60 SFNLKNIPVECRT
+60 SFKLKHIPEECRT
-73 EPICAYAVQKE
+73 ESVCAYAVKKS
-84 WRNIH
+84 WRNIYA
-89 SVPTDIITRDMAL
+89 VPTHIMTREMAL
-102 KVVLNSAGDL
+102 KVVQNCAGDL

-119 AHIWDTELAIEAMV
+119 AHMWDNELAIEAMV
-133 SQVGRTYRI
+133 SLIGNVHRI
-142 GDYNGAIMRL
+142 GDYTNAIMRV
-152 EVVLGYLP
+152 EIVLGYLP

-165 QELFIAMLQREN
+165 QKLFTAMLQREALD
-177 IEVLCTERVAPAKFK
+177 VLCVDRATPTKFK
-192 NKRYYQYVAKRD
+192 NKLYYQYLAKRD
-204 LSMVPK
+204 LSMVPH
-210 KYISYET
+210 KYISYEV
-217 LYAALFSE
+217 LYAAVFSE
-225 YSNNQVCSEYM
+225 HNNKVHNEYVLGH
-236 FKDYIHLMDDRL
+236 YLHLLDDRL
-248 ADQLIR
+248 ADQLVR
-254 KHAYLYRRLPD
+254 RYAYVFKTLPD
-265 EFRTSKRLIL
+265 KFRTAKRLVL
-275 ALESGK
+275 A
-281 NDGNDFIDI
+281 IDSSTRDSYTLI
-290 EKSKDRR
+290 NTEDSKDSR
-297 LLTTEV
+297 LLTVEV
-303 CRAYVRRGGSCPKFP
+303 CKAFVRRGGSCPTFP
-318 DKVWTKR
+318 QKVWTRK

-330 EANGK
+330 EENCK
-335 SYRWFEQMPREFQT
+335 SYQWFEQMPTEFQT
-349 SKNTQAAFEYNTYNI
+349 PKNTQAAFDYNSYNI
-364 RYFAKRYITPEMAKR
+364 RYFLKRFITPAMAKS
-379 VYRENYYSCWIPEHF
+379 VYRENYYNCWVPKHF
-394 ISEFKKQTGL
+394 ISEFVKQTGL

>member
-1 MYKNIKT
+1 MYKSIKV

-21 IVNEATKCKDV
+21 MVNEAVKCKDV
-32 AVLSHIPQRFLTIEL
+32 EVLSYIPQRFLNTQL
-47 IERVI
+47 IEQVI
-52 ADSDKSWH
+52 ANCDNCWH
-60 SFNLKNIPVECRT
+60 SFKLKHIPEECRT
-73 EPICAYAVQKE
+73 ESVCAYAVKKS
-84 WRNIH
+84 WRNIYA
-89 SVPTDIITRDMAL
+89 VPTHIMTREMAL
-102 KVVLNSAGDL
+102 KVVQNCAGDL

-119 AHIWDTELAIEAMV
+119 AHIWDNELAIEAMV
-133 SQVGRTYRI
+133 SLIGNVHRI
-142 GDYNGAIMRL
+142 GDYTNAIMRV
-152 EVVLGYLP
+152 EIVLGYLP

-165 QELFIAMLQREN
+165 QELFTAMLQREALD
-177 IEVLCTERVAPAKFK
+177 VLCVDRATPTKFK
-192 NKRYYQYVAKRD
+192 NKLYYQYLAKRD
-204 LSMVPK
+204 LSMVPH
-210 KYISYET
+210 KYISYEV
-217 LYAALFSE
+217 LYAAVFSE
-225 YSNNQVCSEYM
+225 HNNKVHN
-236 FKDYIHLMDDRL
+236 DYVLGHYLHLLDDRL
-248 ADQLIR
+248 ADQLVR
-254 KHAYLYRRLPD
+254 KYAYVFKTLPD
-265 EFRTSKRLIL
+265 KFRTAKRLVL
-275 ALESGK
+275 ALDSSSRDSYTLINTK
-281 NDGNDFIDI
+281 D
-290 EKSKDRR
+290 SKDSR
-297 LLTTEV
+297 LLTVEV
-303 CRAYVRRGGSCPKFP
+303 CKAFVRRGGSCPTFP
-318 DKVWTKR
+318 QKVWTRK

-330 EANGK
+330 EENCK
-335 SYRWFEQMPREFQT
+335 SYQWFEQMPTEFQT
-349 SKNTQAAFEYNTYNI
+349 PKNTQAAFDYNSYNI
-364 RYFAKRYITPEMAKR
+364 RYFLKRFITPAMAKS
-379 VYRENYYSCWIPEHF
+379 VYRENYYNCWVPKHF
-394 ISEFKKQTGL
+394 ISEFVKQTGL

-461 PSRVFECGVS
+461 PSRVFECSVS

-487 LFEKP
+487 HFEKP

-563 ADIGEE
+563 DDLGEE

-578 HNKYGFCYAGMT
+578 HKKFGFCYAGMT

-596 NLDMSQAY
+596 SLDMSKAY
-604 TVQQMRQIVREIGP
+604 TVQQMRQIVREVGS
-618 KPSLTYYKRELKK
+618 KPSLTNYKRELKK

>member
-1 MYKNIKT
+1 MYKSIKV

-21 IVNEATKCKDV
+21 MVNEAAKCKDV
-32 AVLSHIPQRFLTIEL
+32 EVLSYIPQRFLNTQL

-52 ADSDKSWH
+52 ANCDNCWH
-60 SFNLKNIPVECRT
+60 SFKLKHIPEECRT
-73 EPICAYAVQKE
+73 ESVCAFAVKKS
-84 WRNIH
+84 WRNIYA
-89 SVPTDIITRDMAL
+89 VPAHIMTREMAL
-102 KVVLNSAGDL
+102 KVVQNCAGDL

-119 AHIWDTELAIEAMV
+119 AHIWDNELVIEAMV
-133 SQVGRTYRI
+133 SLTGNVYRV
-142 GDYNGAIMRL
+142 GDYNNAIMRL
-152 EVVLGYLP
+152 EIVLGYLP

-165 QELFIAMLQREN
+165 QELFIAMLQREALD
-177 IEVLCTERVAPAKFK
+177 VLCVDRATPVKFK
-192 NKRYYQYVAKRD
+192 NKLYYQYLAKRD
-204 LSMVPK
+204 LSMVPH
-210 KYISYET
+210 KYISYEV
-217 LYAALFSE
+217 LYAAVFSE
-225 YSNNQVCSEYM
+225 HNNKVHNEYVLGH
-236 FKDYIHLMDDRL
+236 YLHLLDDRL
-248 ADQLIR
+248 ADQLVR
-254 KHAYLYRRLPD
+254 RYAYAFKTLPD
-265 EFRTSKRLIL
+265 KFRTAKRLVL
-275 ALESGK
+275 ALDSSSRDSYTIINTE
-281 NDGNDFIDI
+281 D
-290 EKSKDRR
+290 SKDSR
-297 LLTTEV
+297 LLTVEV
-303 CRAYVRRGGSCPKFP
+303 CKAFVRRGGSCPTFP
-318 DKVWTKR
+318 QKVWTRK

-330 EANGK
+330 EENCK
-335 SYRWFEQMPREFQT
+335 SYQWFEQMPTEFQT
-349 SKNTQAAFEYNTYNI
+349 PKNTQAAFDYNSYNI
-364 RYFAKRYITPEMAKR
+364 RYFLKRFITPAMAKS
-379 VYRENYYSCWIPEHF
+379 VYRENYYNCWVPKHF
-394 ISEFKKQTGL
+394 ISEFVKQTGL

-461 PSRVFECGVS
+461 PSRVFECSVS

-487 LFEKP
+487 HFEKP

-502 ALGYYGVEKIK
+502 VLGYYGVEKIK

-543 DNCATLLEGMLYKI
+543 DNCSTLLEGMLYKI

-563 ADIGEE
+563 DDLGEE

-578 HNKYGFCYAGMT
+578 HKKFGFCYAGMT

-596 NLDMSQAY
+596 SLDMSKAY
-604 TVQQMRQIVREIGP
+604 TVQQMRQIVREVGP
-618 KPSLTYYKRELKK
+618 KPSLTNYKRELKK

>member
-1 MYKNIKT
+1 MYKSIKV
-8 ALEYLPEEFVTQE
+8 ALEYLPEEFVTQKM
-21 IVNEATKCKDV
+21 VNEAAKCKDV
-32 AVLSHIPQRFLTIEL
+32 EVLSYIPQRFLNTQL
-47 IERVI
+47 IEQVI
-52 ADSDKSWH
+52 ANCDNCWH
-60 SFNLKNIPVECRT
+60 SFKLKHIPEECRT
-73 EPICAYAVQKE
+73 ESVCAYAVKKS
-84 WRNIH
+84 WRNIYA
-89 SVPTDIITRDMAL
+89 VPTHIMTREMAL
-102 KVVLNSAGDL
+102 KVVQNCAGDL

-119 AHIWDTELAIEAMV
+119 THIWDNELAIEAMV
-133 SQVGRTYRI
+133 SLIGNVHRI
-142 GDYNGAIMRL
+142 GDYTNAIMRV
-152 EVVLGYLP
+152 EIVLGYLP
-160 ASLKT
+160 ESLKT
-165 QELFIAMLQREN
+165 QELFIAMLEREALD
-177 IEVLCTERVAPAKFK
+177 VLCVDRTTPTKFK
-192 NKRYYQYVAKRD
+192 NKLYYQYLAKRD
-204 LSMVPK
+204 LSMVPH
-210 KYISYET
+210 KYISYEV
-217 LYAALFSE
+217 LYAAVFSE
-225 YSNNQVCSEYM
+225 HNNKVHN
-236 FKDYIHLMDDRL
+236 DYVLGHYLHLLDDRL
-248 ADQLIR
+248 ADQLVR
-254 KHAYLYRRLPD
+254 KYAYVFKTLPNK
-265 EFRTSKRLIL
+265 FRTAKRLVL
-275 ALESGK
+275 ALDCSSRDSYTIINTE
-281 NDGNDFIDI
+281 D
-290 EKSKDRR
+290 SKDSR
-297 LLTTEV
+297 LLTVEV
-303 CRAYVRRGGSCPKFP
+303 CKAFVRRGGSCPTFP
-318 DKVWTKR
+318 QKVWTRK

-330 EANGK
+330 EENCK
-335 SYRWFEQMPREFQT
+335 SYQWFEQMPTEFQT
-349 SKNTQAAFEYNTYNI
+349 PKNTQAAFDYNSYNI
-364 RYFAKRYITPEMAKR
+364 RYFLKRFITPAMAKS
-379 VYRENYYSCWIPEHF
+379 VYRENYYNCWVPKHF
-394 ISEFKKQTGL
+394 ISEFIKQTGL

-461 PSRVFECGVS
+461 PSRVFECSVS

-563 ADIGEE
+563 DDLGEE

-578 HNKYGFCYAGMT
+578 HKKFGFCYAGMT

-596 NLDMSQAY
+596 SLDMSKAY
-604 TVQQMRQIVREIGP
+604 TVQQMRQIVREVGP
-618 KPSLTYYKRELKK
+618 KPSLTNYKRELKK

>member
-1 MYKNIKT
+1 MYKSIKV

-21 IVNEATKCKDV
+21 MVNEAVKCKDV
-32 AVLSHIPQRFLTIEL
+32 EVLSYIPQRFLNTQL
-47 IERVI
+47 IEQVI
-52 ADSDKSWH
+52 ANCDNCWH
-60 SFNLKNIPVECRT
+60 SFKLKHIPEECRT
-73 EPICAYAVQKE
+73 ESVCAYAVKKR
-84 WRNIH
+84 WRNIYA
-89 SVPTDIITRDMAL
+89 VPTHIMTREMAL
-102 KVVLNSAGDL
+102 KVVQNCAGDL

-119 AHIWDTELAIEAMV
+119 AHIWDNELAIEAMV
-133 SQVGRTYRI
+133 SLIGNVHRI
-142 GDYNGAIMRL
+142 GDYTNAIMRV
-152 EVVLGYLP
+152 EIVLGYLP

-165 QELFIAMLQREN
+165 QELFTAMLQREALD
-177 IEVLCTERVAPAKFK
+177 VLCVDRATPTKFK
-192 NKRYYQYVAKRD
+192 NKLYYQYLAKRD
-204 LSMVPK
+204 LSMVPH
-210 KYISYET
+210 KYISYEV
-217 LYAALFSE
+217 LYAAVFSE
-225 YSNNQVCSEYM
+225 HNNKVHNEYVLGH
-236 FKDYIHLMDDRL
+236 YLHLLDDRL
-248 ADQLIR
+248 ADQLVR
-254 KHAYLYRRLPD
+254 RYAYVFKILPD
-265 EFRTSKRLIL
+265 KFRTAKRLVL
-275 ALESGK
+275 ALDCSSRDSYTIINTE
-281 NDGNDFIDI
+281 D
-290 EKSKDRR
+290 SKDSR
-297 LLTTEV
+297 LLTVEV
-303 CRAYVRRGGSCPKFP
+303 CKAFVRRGGSCPTFP
-318 DKVWTKR
+318 QKVWTRK

-330 EANGK
+330 EENCK
-335 SYRWFEQMPREFQT
+335 SYQWFEQMPTEFQT
-349 SKNTQAAFEYNTYNI
+349 PKNTQAAFDYNSYNI
-364 RYFAKRYITPEMAKR
+364 RYFLKRFITPAMAKS
-379 VYRENYYSCWIPEHF
+379 VYRENYYNCWVPKHF
-394 ISEFKKQTGL
+394 ISEFVKQTGL

-411 ERSLL
+411 ERPLL

-461 PSRVFECGVS
+461 PSRVFECSVS

-563 ADIGEE
+563 DDLGEE

-578 HNKYGFCYAGMT
+578 HKKFGFCYAGMT

-596 NLDMSQAY
+596 SLDMSKAY
-604 TVQQMRQIVREIGP
+604 TVQQMRQIVREVGP
-618 KPSLTYYKRELKK
+618 KPSLTNYKRELKK

>member
-1 MYKNIKT
+1 MYKSIKV

-21 IVNEATKCKDV
+21 MVNEAVKCKDV
-32 AVLSHIPQRFLTIEL
+32 EVLSYIPQRFLNTQL
-47 IERVI
+47 IEQVI
-52 ADSDKSWH
+52 ANCDNCWH
-60 SFNLKNIPVECRT
+60 SFKLKHIPEECRT
-73 EPICAYAVQKE
+73 ESVCAYAVKKS
-84 WRNIH
+84 WRNIYA
-89 SVPTDIITRDMAL
+89 VPTHIMTREMAL
-102 KVVLNSAGDL
+102 KVVQNCAGDL

-119 AHIWDTELAIEAMV
+119 AHIWDNELAIEAMV
-133 SQVGRTYRI
+133 SLIGNVHRI
-142 GDYNGAIMRL
+142 GDYTNAIMRV
-152 EVVLGYLP
+152 EIVLGYLP

-165 QELFIAMLQREN
+165 QELFTAMLQREALD
-177 IEVLCTERVAPAKFK
+177 VLCVDRATPTKFK
-192 NKRYYQYVAKRD
+192 NKLYYQYLAKRD
-204 LSMVPK
+204 LSMVPH
-210 KYISYET
+210 KYISYEV
-217 LYAALFSE
+217 LYAAVFSE
-225 YSNNQVCSEYM
+225 HNNKVHNEYVLGH
-236 FKDYIHLMDDRL
+236 YLHLLDDRL
-248 ADQLIR
+248 ADQLVR
-254 KHAYLYRRLPD
+254 RYAYAFKALPD
-265 EFRTSKRLIL
+265 KFRTAKRLVL
-275 ALESGK
+275 ALDSSSRDSYTLINTE
-281 NDGNDFIDI
+281 D
-290 EKSKDRR
+290 SKDSR
-297 LLTTEV
+297 LLTVEV
-303 CRAYVRRGGSCPKFP
+303 CKAFVRRGGSCPTFP
-318 DKVWTKR
+318 QKVWTRK

-330 EANGK
+330 EENCK
-335 SYRWFEQMPREFQT
+335 SYQWFEQMPTEFQT
-349 SKNTQAAFEYNTYNI
+349 PKNTQAAFDYNSYNI
-364 RYFAKRYITPEMAKR
+364 RYFLKRFITPAMAKS
-379 VYRENYYSCWIPEHF
+379 VYRENYYNCWVPKHF
-394 ISEFKKQTGL
+394 ISEFVKQTGL

-461 PSRVFECGVS
+461 PSRVFECSVS

-563 ADIGEE
+563 DDLGEE

-578 HNKYGFCYAGMT
+578 HKKFGFCYAGMT

-596 NLDMSQAY
+596 SLDMSKAY
-604 TVQQMRQIVREIGP
+604 TVQQMRQIVREVGP
-618 KPSLTYYKRELKK
+618 KPSLTNYKRELKK

>member
-1 MYKNIKT
+1 MYKSIKV

-21 IVNEATKCKDV
+21 MVNEAAKCKDV
-32 AVLSHIPQRFLTIEL
+32 EVLSYIPQRFLNTQL
-47 IERVI
+47 IEQVI
-52 ADSDKSWH
+52 ANCDNCWH
-60 SFNLKNIPVECRT
+60 SFKLKHIPEECRT
-73 EPICAYAVQKE
+73 ESVCAYAVKKS
-84 WRNIH
+84 WRNIYA
-89 SVPTDIITRDMAL
+89 VPTHIMTREMAL
-102 KVVLNSAGDL
+102 KVVQNCAGDL

-119 AHIWDTELAIEAMV
+119 GHIWDNELAIEAMV
-133 SQVGRTYRI
+133 SLIGNVHRI
-142 GDYNGAIMRL
+142 GDYTNAIMRV
-152 EVVLGYLP
+152 EIVLGYLP

-165 QELFIAMLQREN
+165 QELFTAMLQREALD
-177 IEVLCTERVAPAKFK
+177 VLCVDRATPTKFK
-192 NKRYYQYVAKRD
+192 NKLYYQYLAKRD
-204 LSMVPK
+204 LSMVPH
-210 KYISYET
+210 KYISYEV
-217 LYAALFSE
+217 LYAAVFSE
-225 YSNNQVCSEYM
+225 HNNKVHNEYVLGH
-236 FKDYIHLMDDRL
+236 YLHLLDDRL
-248 ADQLIR
+248 ADQLVR
-254 KHAYLYRRLPD
+254 RYAYVFKTLPD
-265 EFRTSKRLIL
+265 KFRTAKRLVL
-275 ALESGK
+275 ALDSSSRDSYTLINTE
-281 NDGNDFIDI
+281 D
-290 EKSKDRR
+290 SKDSR
-297 LLTTEV
+297 LLTVEV
-303 CRAYVRRGGSCPKFP
+303 CKAFVRRGCSCPTFP
-318 DKVWTKR
+318 QKVWTRK

-330 EANGK
+330 EENCK
-335 SYRWFEQMPREFQT
+335 SYQWFEQMPTEFQT
-349 SKNTQAAFEYNTYNI
+349 PKNTQAAFDYNSYNI
-364 RYFAKRYITPEMAKR
+364 RYFLKRFITPAMAKS
-379 VYRENYYSCWIPEHF
+379 VYRENYYNCWVPKHF
-394 ISEFKKQTGL
+394 ISEFVKQTGL

-447 ARLIMTRAESRYCK
+447 ARMIMTRAESRYCK

-477 LEKIVAENDP
+477 LEKIVAEHDP

-618 KPSLTYYKRELKK
+618 KPSLTNYKRELKK

>member
-1 MYKNIKT
+1 MYKSIKV

-21 IVNEATKCKDV
+21 MVNEAVKCKDV
-32 AVLSHIPQRFLTIEL
+32 EVLSYIPQRFLNTQL
-47 IERVI
+47 IEQVI
-52 ADSDKSWH
+52 ANCDNCWH
-60 SFNLKNIPVECRT
+60 SFKLKHIPEECRT
-73 EPICAYAVQKE
+73 ESVCAYAVKKS
-84 WRNIH
+84 WRNIYA
-89 SVPTDIITRDMAL
+89 VPTHIMTREMAL
-102 KVVLNSAGDL
+102 KVVQNCAGDL

-119 AHIWDTELAIEAMV
+119 AHIWDNELAIEAMV
-133 SQVGRTYRI
+133 SLIGNVHRI
-142 GDYNGAIMRL
+142 GDYTNAIMRV
-152 EVVLGYLP
+152 EIVLGYLP

-165 QELFIAMLQREN
+165 QELFTAMLQREALD
-177 IEVLCTERVAPAKFK
+177 VLCVDRATPTKFK
-192 NKRYYQYVAKRD
+192 NKLYYQYLAKRD
-204 LSMVPK
+204 LSMVPH
-210 KYISYET
+210 KYISYEV
-217 LYAALFSE
+217 LYAAVFSE
-225 YSNNQVCSEYM
+225 HNNKVHNEYVLGHYM
-236 FKDYIHLMDDRL
+236 HLLDDRL
-248 ADQLIR
+248 ADQLVR
-254 KHAYLYRRLPD
+254 RYAYVFKTLPD
-265 EFRTSKRLIL
+265 KFRTAKRLVL
-275 ALESGK
+275 ALDSSSRDSYTLINTE
-281 NDGNDFIDI
+281 D
-290 EKSKDRR
+290 SKDSR
-297 LLTTEV
+297 LLTVEV
-303 CRAYVRRGGSCPKFP
+303 CKAFVRRGGSCPTFP
-318 DKVWTKR
+318 QKVWTRK

-330 EANGK
+330 EENCK
-335 SYRWFEQMPREFQT
+335 SYQWFEQMPTEFQT
-349 SKNTQAAFEYNTYNI
+349 PKNTQAAFDYNSYNI
-364 RYFAKRYITPEMAKR
+364 RYFLKRFITPAMAKS
-379 VYRENYYSCWIPEHF
+379 VYRENYYNCWVPKHF
-394 ISEFKKQTGL
+394 ISEFVKQTGL

-563 ADIGEE
+563 DDLGEE

-578 HNKYGFCYAGMT
+578 HKKFGFCYAGMT

-596 NLDMSQAY
+596 SLDMSKAY
-604 TVQQMRQIVREIGP
+604 TVQQMRQIVREVGP
-618 KPSLTYYKRELKK
+618 KPSLTNYKRELKK

>member
-1 MYKNIKT
+1 MYKSIKV

-21 IVNEATKCKDV
+21 MVNEAVKCKDV
-32 AVLSHIPQRFLTIEL
+32 EVLSYIPQRFLNTQL
-47 IERVI
+47 IEQVI
-52 ADSDKSWH
+52 ANCDNCWH
-60 SFNLKNIPVECRT
+60 SFKLKHIPEECRT
-73 EPICAYAVQKE
+73 ESVCTYAVKKS
-84 WRNIH
+84 WRNIYA
-89 SVPTDIITRDMAL
+89 VPTHIMTREMAL
-102 KVVLNSAGDL
+102 KVVQNCAGDL

-119 AHIWDTELAIEAMV
+119 AHIWDNELAIEAMV
-133 SQVGRTYRI
+133 SLIGNVHRI
-142 GDYNGAIMRL
+142 GDYTNAIMRV
-152 EVVLGYLP
+152 EIVLGYLP

-165 QELFIAMLQREN
+165 QELFTAMLQREALD
-177 IEVLCTERVAPAKFK
+177 VLCVDRATPTKFK
-192 NKRYYQYVAKRD
+192 NKLYYQYLAKRD
-204 LSMVPK
+204 LSMVPH
-210 KYISYET
+210 KYISYEV
-217 LYAALFSE
+217 LYAAVFSE
-225 YSNNQVCSEYM
+225 HNNKVHNEYVLGH
-236 FKDYIHLMDDRL
+236 YLHLLDDRL
-248 ADQLIR
+248 ADQLVR
-254 KHAYLYRRLPD
+254 RYAYAFKTLPD
-265 EFRTSKRLIL
+265 KFRTAKRLVL
-275 ALESGK
+275 ALDSSSRDSYTLINTE
-281 NDGNDFIDI
+281 D
-290 EKSKDRR
+290 SKDSR
-297 LLTTEV
+297 LLTVEV
-303 CRAYVRRGGSCPKFP
+303 CKAFVRRGGSCPTFP
-318 DKVWTKR
+318 QKVWTRK

-330 EANGK
+330 EENCK
-335 SYRWFEQMPREFQT
+335 SYQWFEQMPTEFQT
-349 SKNTQAAFEYNTYNI
+349 PKNTQAAFDYNSYNI
-364 RYFAKRYITPEMAKR
+364 RYFLKRFITPAMAKS
-379 VYRENYYSCWIPEHF
+379 VYRENYYNCWVPKHF
-394 ISEFKKQTGL
+394 ISEFVKQTGL

-411 ERSLL
+411 ERPLL

-563 ADIGEE
+563 DDLGEE

-578 HNKYGFCYAGMT
+578 HKKFGFCYAGMT

-596 NLDMSQAY
+596 CLDMSKAY
-604 TVQQMRQIVREIGP
+604 TVQQMRQIVREVGP
-618 KPSLTYYKRELKK
+618 KPSLTNYKRELKK

>member
-1 MYKNIKT
+1 MYKSIKV

-21 IVNEATKCKDV
+21 MVNEAVKCKDV
-32 AVLSHIPQRFLTIEL
+32 EVLSYIPQRFLNTQL
-47 IERVI
+47 IEQVI
-52 ADSDKSWH
+52 ANCDNCWH
-60 SFNLKNIPVECRT
+60 SFKLKHIPEECRT
-73 EPICAYAVQKE
+73 ESVCAYAVKKS
-84 WRNIH
+84 WRNIYA
-89 SVPTDIITRDMAL
+89 VPTHVMTREMAL
-102 KVVLNSAGDL
+102 KVVQNCAGDL

-119 AHIWDTELAIEAMV
+119 AHIWDNELAIEAMV
-133 SQVGRTYRI
+133 SLIGNVHRI
-142 GDYNGAIMRL
+142 GDYTSAIMRV
-152 EVVLGYLP
+152 EIVLGYLP

-165 QELFIAMLQREN
+165 QELFTAMLQREALD
-177 IEVLCTERVAPAKFK
+177 VLCVDRATPTKFK
-192 NKRYYQYVAKRD
+192 NKLYYQYLAKRD
-204 LSMVPK
+204 LSMVPH
-210 KYISYET
+210 KYISYEV
-217 LYAALFSE
+217 LYAAVFSE
-225 YSNNQVCSEYM
+225 HNNKVHNEYVLGH
-236 FKDYIHLMDDRL
+236 YLHLLDDRL
-248 ADQLIR
+248 ADQLVR
-254 KHAYLYRRLPD
+254 RYAYVFKTLPD
-265 EFRTSKRLIL
+265 KFRTAKRLVL
-275 ALESGK
+275 A
-281 NDGNDFIDI
+281 IDSSSRDSYTLI
-290 EKSKDRR
+290 NTEDSKDSR
-297 LLTTEV
+297 LLTVEV
-303 CRAYVRRGGSCPKFP
+303 CKAFVRRGGSCPTFP
-318 DKVWTKR
+318 QKIWTRK

-330 EANGK
+330 EENCK
-335 SYRWFEQMPREFQT
+335 SYQWFEQMPTEFQT
-349 SKNTQAAFEYNTYNI
+349 PKNTQAAFDYNSYNI
-364 RYFAKRYITPEMAKR
+364 RYFLKRFITPAMAKS
-379 VYRENYYSCWIPEHF
+379 VYRENYYNCWVPKHF
-394 ISEFKKQTGL
+394 ISEFVKQTGL

-411 ERSLL
+411 ERPLL

-502 ALGYYGVEKIK
+502 ALGYYGVDKIK

-578 HNKYGFCYAGMT
+578 HKKFGFCYAGMT

>member
-1 MYKNIKT
+1 MYKSIKV

-21 IVNEATKCKDV
+21 MVNEAAKCKDV
-32 AVLSHIPQRFLTIEL
+32 EVLSYIPQRFLNTQL
-47 IERVI
+47 IEQVI
-52 ADSDKSWH
+52 ANCDNCWH
-60 SFNLKNIPVECRT
+60 SFKLKHIPEECRT
-73 EPICAYAVQKE
+73 ESVCAYAVKKS
-84 WRNIH
+84 WRNIYA
-89 SVPTDIITRDMAL
+89 VPTHIMTREMAL
-102 KVVLNSAGDL
+102 KVVQNCAGDL

-119 AHIWDTELAIEAMV
+119 AHIWDNELAIEAMV
-133 SQVGRTYRI
+133 SLIGNVHRI
-142 GDYNGAIMRL
+142 GDYTNAIMRV
-152 EVVLGYLP
+152 EIVLGYLP

-165 QELFIAMLQREN
+165 QELFIAMLEREALD
-177 IEVLCTERVAPAKFK
+177 VLCVDRATPTKFK
-192 NKRYYQYVAKRD
+192 NKLYYQYLAKRD
-204 LSMVPK
+204 LSMVPH
-210 KYISYET
+210 KYISYEV
-217 LYAALFSE
+217 LYAAVFSE
-225 YSNNQVCSEYM
+225 HNNKVHNEYVLGH
-236 FKDYIHLMDDRL
+236 YLHLLDDRL
-248 ADQLIR
+248 ADQLVR
-254 KHAYLYRRLPD
+254 KYAYVFKTLPD
-265 EFRTSKRLIL
+265 KFRTAKRLVL
-275 ALESGK
+275 ALDSSSRDSYTLINT
-281 NDGNDFIDI
+281 ND
-290 EKSKDRR
+290 SKDSR
-297 LLTTEV
+297 LLTVEV
-303 CRAYVRRGGSCPKFP
+303 CKAFVRRGGSCPTFP
-318 DKVWTKR
+318 QNVWTRK

-330 EANGK
+330 EENCK
-335 SYRWFEQMPREFQT
+335 SYQWFEQMPTEFQT
-349 SKNTQAAFEYNTYNI
+349 PKNTQAAFDYNSYNI
-364 RYFAKRYITPEMAKR
+364 RYFLKRFITPAMAKS
-379 VYRENYYSCWIPEHF
+379 VYRENYYNCWVPKHF
-394 ISEFKKQTGL
+394 ISEFVKQTGL

-447 ARLIMTRAESRYCK
+447 AHLIMTRAESRYCK
-461 PSRVFECGVS
+461 PSRVFECSVS

-543 DNCATLLEGMLYKI
+543 DNCSTLLEGMLYKI

-563 ADIGEE
+563 DDLGEE

-578 HNKYGFCYAGMT
+578 HKKFGFCYAGMT

-596 NLDMSQAY
+596 SLDMSKAY
-604 TVQQMRQIVREIGP
+604 TVQQMRQIVREVGP
-618 KPSLTYYKRELKK
+618 KPSLTNYKRELKK

>member
-1 MYKNIKT
+1 MYKSIKV

-21 IVNEATKCKDV
+21 MVNEAVKCKDV
-32 AVLSHIPQRFLTIEL
+32 EVLSYIPQRFLNTQL
-47 IERVI
+47 IEQVI
-52 ADSDKSWH
+52 ANCDNCWH
-60 SFNLKNIPVECRT
+60 SFKLKHIPEECRT
-73 EPICAYAVQKE
+73 ETVCAYAVKKS
-84 WRNIH
+84 WRNIYA
-89 SVPTDIITRDMAL
+89 VPTHIMTREMAL
-102 KVVLNSAGDL
+102 KVVQNCAGDL

-119 AHIWDTELAIEAMV
+119 AHIWDNELAIEAMV
-133 SQVGRTYRI
+133 SLIGNVHRI
-142 GDYNGAIMRL
+142 GDYTNAIMRA
-152 EVVLGYLP
+152 EIVLGYLP

-165 QELFIAMLQREN
+165 QELFTAMLQREALD
-177 IEVLCTERVAPAKFK
+177 VLCVDRATPTKFK
-192 NKRYYQYVAKRD
+192 NKLYYQYLAKRD
-204 LSMVPK
+204 LSMVPH
-210 KYISYET
+210 KYISYEV
-217 LYAALFSE
+217 LYAAVFSE
-225 YSNNQVCSEYM
+225 HNNKVHNEYVLGH
-236 FKDYIHLMDDRL
+236 YLHLLDDRL
-248 ADQLIR
+248 ADQLVR
-254 KHAYLYRRLPD
+254 RYAYVFKTLPD
-265 EFRTSKRLIL
+265 KFRTAKRLVL
-275 ALESGK
+275 ALDSSSRDSYTLINTE
-281 NDGNDFIDI
+281 D
-290 EKSKDRR
+290 SKDSR
-297 LLTTEV
+297 LLTVEV
-303 CRAYVRRGGSCPKFP
+303 CKAFVRRGGSCPTFP
-318 DKVWTKR
+318 QKVWTRK

-330 EANGK
+330 EENCK
-335 SYRWFEQMPREFQT
+335 SYQWFEQMPTEFQT
-349 SKNTQAAFEYNTYNI
+349 PKNTQAAFDYNSYNI
-364 RYFAKRYITPEMAKR
+364 RYFLKRFITPAMAKS
-379 VYRENYYSCWIPEHF
+379 VYRENYYNCWVPKHF
-394 ISEFKKQTGL
+394 ISEFVKQTGL

-461 PSRVFECGVS
+461 PSRVFECSVS

-563 ADIGEE
+563 DDLGEE

-578 HNKYGFCYAGMT
+578 HKKFGFCYAGMT

-596 NLDMSQAY
+596 SLDMSKAY
-604 TVQQMRQIVREIGP
+604 TVQQMRQIVREVGP
-618 KPSLTYYKRELKK
+618 KPSLTNYKRELKK

>member
-1 MYKNIKT
+1 MYKSIKV

-21 IVNEATKCKDV
+21 MVNEAVKCKDV
-32 AVLSHIPQRFLTIEL
+32 EVLSYIPQRFLNTQL
-47 IERVI
+47 IEQVI
-52 ADSDKSWH
+52 ANCDNCWH
-60 SFNLKNIPVECRT
+60 SFKLKHIPEECRT
-73 EPICAYAVQKE
+73 ESVCAYAVKKS
-84 WRNIH
+84 WRNIYA
-89 SVPTDIITRDMAL
+89 VPTHIMTREMAL
-102 KVVLNSAGDL
+102 KVVQNCAGDL

-119 AHIWDTELAIEAMV
+119 AHIWDNELAIEAMV
-133 SQVGRTYRI
+133 SLIGNVHRI
-142 GDYNGAIMRL
+142 GDYTNAIMRV
-152 EVVLGYLP
+152 EIVLGYLP

-165 QELFIAMLQREN
+165 QELFTAMLQREALD
-177 IEVLCTERVAPAKFK
+177 VLCVDRATPTKFK
-192 NKRYYQYVAKRD
+192 NKLYYQYLAKRD
-204 LSMVPK
+204 LSMVPH
-210 KYISYET
+210 KYITYEV
-217 LYAALFSE
+217 LYAAVFSE
-225 YSNNQVCSEYM
+225 HNNKVHNEYVLGH
-236 FKDYIHLMDDRL
+236 YLHLLDDRL
-248 ADQLIR
+248 ADQLVR
-254 KHAYLYRRLPD
+254 GYAYVFKTLPD
-265 EFRTSKRLIL
+265 KFRTAKRLVL
-275 ALESGK
+275 ALDSSSR
-281 NDGNDFIDI
+281 DGYTLINTED
-290 EKSKDRR
+290 SKDSR
-297 LLTTEV
+297 LLTVEV
-303 CRAYVRRGGSCPKFP
+303 CKAFVRRGGSCPTFP
-318 DKVWTKR
+318 QKVWTRK

-330 EANGK
+330 EENCK
-335 SYRWFEQMPREFQT
+335 SYQWFEQMPTEFQT
-349 SKNTQAAFEYNTYNI
+349 PKNTQAAFDYNSYNI
-364 RYFAKRYITPEMAKR
+364 RYFLKRFITPAMAKS
-379 VYRENYYSCWIPEHF
+379 VYRENYYNCWVPKHF
-394 ISEFKKQTGL
+394 ISEFVKQTGL

-411 ERSLL
+411 ERPLL

-461 PSRVFECGVS
+461 PSRVFECSVS

-563 ADIGEE
+563 DDLGEE

-578 HNKYGFCYAGMT
+578 HKKFGFCYAGMT

-604 TVQQMRQIVREIGP
+604 TVQQMRQIVREVGP
-618 KPSLTYYKRELKK
+618 KPSLTNYKRELKK

>member
-1 MYKNIKT
+1 MYKSIKV

-21 IVNEATKCKDV
+21 MVNEAAKCKDV
-32 AVLSHIPQRFLTIEL
+32 EVLSYIPQRFLNTQL
-47 IERVI
+47 IEQVI
-52 ADSDKSWH
+52 ANCDNCWH
-60 SFNLKNIPVECRT
+60 SFKLKHIPEECRT
-73 EPICAYAVQKE
+73 ESVCAYAVKKS
-84 WRNIH
+84 WRNIYA
-89 SVPTDIITRDMAL
+89 VPIHIMTREMAL
-102 KVVLNSAGDL
+102 KVVQNCAGDL

-119 AHIWDTELAIEAMV
+119 AHIWDKELAIEAMV
-133 SQVGRTYRI
+133 SLIGNVHRI
-142 GDYNGAIMRL
+142 GDYTNAIMRV
-152 EVVLGYLP
+152 EIVLGYLP

-165 QELFIAMLQREN
+165 QELFTAMLQREALD
-177 IEVLCTERVAPAKFK
+177 VLCVDRATPTKFK
-192 NKRYYQYVAKRD
+192 NKLYYQYLAKRD
-204 LSMVPK
+204 LSMVPH
-210 KYISYET
+210 KYISYEV
-217 LYAALFSE
+217 LYAAVFSE
-225 YSNNQVCSEYM
+225 HNNKVHNEYVLGH
-236 FKDYIHLMDDRL
+236 YLHLLDDRL
-248 ADQLIR
+248 ADQLVR
-254 KHAYLYRRLPD
+254 RYAYVFKTLPD
-265 EFRTSKRLIL
+265 KFRTAKRLVL
-275 ALESGK
+275 A
-281 NDGNDFIDI
+281 IDSSSRDSYTLI
-290 EKSKDRR
+290 NTEDSKDSR
-297 LLTTEV
+297 LLTVEV
-303 CRAYVRRGGSCPKFP
+303 CKAFVRRGGSCPTFP
-318 DKVWTKR
+318 QKVWTRK

-330 EANGK
+330 EENCK
-335 SYRWFEQMPREFQT
+335 SYQWFEQMPTEFQT
-349 SKNTQAAFEYNTYNI
+349 PKNTQAAFDYNSYNI
-364 RYFAKRYITPEMAKR
+364 RYFLKRFITPAMAKS
-379 VYRENYYSCWIPEHF
+379 VYRENYYNCWVPKHF
-394 ISEFKKQTGL
+394 ISEFVKQTGL

-477 LEKIVAENDP
+477 LEKIVAVNDP

-563 ADIGEE
+563 DDLGEE

-578 HNKYGFCYAGMT
+578 HKKFGFCYAGMT

-596 NLDMSQAY
+596 SLDMSQAY

-618 KPSLTYYKRELKK
+618 KPSLTNYKRELKK

>member
-1 MYKNIKT
+1 MYKSIKV

-21 IVNEATKCKDV
+21 MVNEAVKCKDV
-32 AVLSHIPQRFLTIEL
+32 EVLSYIPQRFLNTQL
-47 IERVI
+47 IEQVI
-52 ADSDKSWH
+52 ANCDNCWH
-60 SFNLKNIPVECRT
+60 SFKLKHIPEECRT
-73 EPICAYAVQKE
+73 ESVCAYAVKKS
-84 WRNIH
+84 WRNIYA
-89 SVPTDIITRDMAL
+89 VPTHIMTREMAL
-102 KVVLNSAGDL
+102 KVVQNCAGDL

-119 AHIWDTELAIEAMV
+119 AHIWDNELAIEAMV
-133 SQVGRTYRI
+133 SLIGNVHRI
-142 GDYNGAIMRL
+142 GDYTNAIMRV
-152 EVVLGYLP
+152 EIVLGYLP

-165 QELFIAMLQREN
+165 QELFTAMLQREALD
-177 IEVLCTERVAPAKFK
+177 VLCVDRATPTKFK
-192 NKRYYQYVAKRD
+192 NKLYYQYLAKRD
-204 LSMVPK
+204 LSMVPH
-210 KYISYET
+210 KYISYEV
-217 LYAALFSE
+217 LYAAVFSE
-225 YSNNQVCSEYM
+225 HNNKVHNEYVLGH
-236 FKDYIHLMDDRL
+236 YLHLLDDRL
-248 ADQLIR
+248 ADQLVR
-254 KHAYLYRRLPD
+254 RYAYVFKTLPD
-265 EFRTSKRLIL
+265 KFRTAKRLVL
-275 ALESGK
+275 ALDSSSRDSYTLINTE
-281 NDGNDFIDI
+281 D
-290 EKSKDRR
+290 SKDSR
-297 LLTTEV
+297 LLTVEV
-303 CRAYVRRGGSCPKFP
+303 CKAFVRRGGSCPTFP
-318 DKVWTKR
+318 QKVWTRK

-330 EANGK
+330 EENSK
-335 SYRWFEQMPREFQT
+335 SYQWFEQMPTEFQT
-349 SKNTQAAFEYNTYNI
+349 PKNTQAAFDYNSYNI
-364 RYFAKRYITPEMAKR
+364 RYFLKRFITPAMAKS
-379 VYRENYYSCWIPEHF
+379 VYRENYYNCWVPKHF
-394 ISEFKKQTGL
+394 ISEFVKQTGL

-411 ERSLL
+411 ERPLL

-461 PSRVFECGVS
+461 PSRVFECSVS

-487 LFEKP
+487 IFEKP

-543 DNCATLLEGMLYKI
+543 DNCSTLLEGMLYKI

-563 ADIGEE
+563 DDLGEE

-578 HNKYGFCYAGMT
+578 HKKFGFCYAGMT

-596 NLDMSQAY
+596 SLDMSKAY
-604 TVQQMRQIVREIGP
+604 TVQQMRQIVREVGP
-618 KPSLTYYKRELKK
+618 KPSLTNYKRELKK

>member
-1 MYKNIKT
+1 MYKSIKV

-21 IVNEATKCKDV
+21 MVNEAAKCKDV
-32 AVLSHIPQRFLTIEL
+32 EVLSYIPQRFLNTQL
-47 IERVI
+47 IEQVI
-52 ADSDKSWH
+52 ANCDNCWH
-60 SFNLKNIPVECRT
+60 SFKLKHIPEECRT
-73 EPICAYAVQKE
+73 ESVCTYAVKKS
-84 WRNIH
+84 WRNIYA
-89 SVPTDIITRDMAL
+89 VPTHIMTREMAL
-102 KVVLNSAGDL
+102 KVVQNCAGDL

-119 AHIWDTELAIEAMV
+119 AHIWDNELAIEAMV
-133 SQVGRTYRI
+133 SLIGNVHRI
-142 GDYNGAIMRL
+142 GDYTNAIMRV
-152 EVVLGYLP
+152 EIVLGYLP

-165 QELFIAMLQREN
+165 QELFTAMLQREALD
-177 IEVLCTERVAPAKFK
+177 VLCVDRATPTKFK
-192 NKRYYQYVAKRD
+192 NKLYYQYLAKRD
-204 LSMVPK
+204 LSMVPH
-210 KYISYET
+210 KYISYEV
-217 LYAALFSE
+217 LYAAVFSE
-225 YSNNQVCSEYM
+225 HNNKVHNEYVLGH
-236 FKDYIHLMDDRL
+236 YLHLLDDRL
-248 ADQLIR
+248 ADQLVR
-254 KHAYLYRRLPD
+254 RYAYVFKTLPD
-265 EFRTSKRLIL
+265 KFRTAKRLVL
-275 ALESGK
+275 ALDSSSRDSYTLINTE
-281 NDGNDFIDI
+281 D
-290 EKSKDRR
+290 SKDSR
-297 LLTTEV
+297 LLTVEV
-303 CRAYVRRGGSCPKFP
+303 CKAFVRRGGSCPTFP
-318 DKVWTKR
+318 QKVWTRK

-330 EANGK
+330 EENCK
-335 SYRWFEQMPREFQT
+335 SYQWFEQMPTEFQT
-349 SKNTQAAFEYNTYNI
+349 PKNTQAAFDYNSYNI
-364 RYFAKRYITPEMAKR
+364 RYFLKRFITPAMAKS
-379 VYRENYYSCWIPEHF
+379 VYRENYYNCWVPKHF
-394 ISEFKKQTGL
+394 ISEFQKQTGL

-421 HEDYTYCKIGNTYIG
+421 HEDYTHCKIGNTYIG

-461 PSRVFECGVS
+461 PSRVFECSVS

-563 ADIGEE
+563 DDLGEE
-569 PVSYTADEL
+569 PVSYTAYEL
-578 HNKYGFCYAGMT
+578 HKKFGFCYAGMT

-596 NLDMSQAY
+596 SLDMSKAY
-604 TVQQMRQIVREIGP
+604 TVQQMRQIVREVGP
-618 KPSLTYYKRELKK
+618 KPSLTNYKRELKK

>member
-1 MYKNIKT
+1 MYKSIKV

-21 IVNEATKCKDV
+21 MVNEAVKCKDV
-32 AVLSHIPQRFLTIEL
+32 EVLSYIPQRFLNTQL
-47 IERVI
+47 IEQVI
-52 ADSDKSWH
+52 ANCDNCWH
-60 SFNLKNIPVECRT
+60 SFKLKHIPEECRT
-73 EPICAYAVQKE
+73 ESVCAYAVKKS
-84 WRNIH
+84 WRNIYA
-89 SVPTDIITRDMAL
+89 VPTHIMTREMAL
-102 KVVLNSAGDL
+102 KVVQNCAGDL

-119 AHIWDTELAIEAMV
+119 AHIWDKELAIEAMV
-133 SQVGRTYRI
+133 SLIGNVHRI
-142 GDYNGAIMRL
+142 GDYTNAIMRV
-152 EVVLGYLP
+152 EIVLGYLP

-165 QELFIAMLQREN
+165 QELFTAMLQREALD
-177 IEVLCTERVAPAKFK
+177 VLCVDRATPTKFK
-192 NKRYYQYVAKRD
+192 NKLYYQYLAKRD
-204 LSMVPK
+204 LSMVPH
-210 KYISYET
+210 KYISYEV
-217 LYAALFSE
+217 LYAAVFSE
-225 YSNNQVCSEYM
+225 HNNKVHNEYVLGH
-236 FKDYIHLMDDRL
+236 YLHLLDDRL
-248 ADQLIR
+248 ADQLV
-254 KHAYLYRRLPD
+254 RRYGYVFKTLPD
-265 EFRTSKRLIL
+265 KFRTAKRLVL
-275 ALESGK
+275 ALDSSSRDSYTLINTE
-281 NDGNDFIDI
+281 D
-290 EKSKDRR
+290 SKDSR
-297 LLTTEV
+297 LLTVEV
-303 CRAYVRRGGSCPKFP
+303 CKAFVRRGGSCPTFP
-318 DKVWTKR
+318 QKVWTRK

-330 EANGK
+330 EENCK
-335 SYRWFEQMPREFQT
+335 SYQWFEQMPTEFQT
-349 SKNTQAAFEYNTYNI
+349 PKNTQAAFDYNSYNI
-364 RYFAKRYITPEMAKR
+364 RYFLKRFITPAMAKS
-379 VYRENYYSCWIPEHF
+379 VYRENYYNCWVPKHF
-394 ISEFKKQTGL
+394 ISEFVKQTGL

-411 ERSLL
+411 ERPLL

-563 ADIGEE
+563 DDLGEE

-578 HNKYGFCYAGMT
+578 HKKFGFCYAGMT

-596 NLDMSQAY
+596 NFDMSQAY

-618 KPSLTYYKRELKK
+618 KPSLTNYKRELKK

>member
-1 MYKNIKT
+1 MYKSIKV

-21 IVNEATKCKDV
+21 MVNEAVKCKDV
-32 AVLSHIPQRFLTIEL
+32 EVLSHIPQRFLNTQL
-47 IERVI
+47 IEQVI
-52 ADSDKSWH
+52 ANCDNCWH
-60 SFNLKNIPVECRT
+60 SFKLKHIPEECRT
-73 EPICAYAVQKE
+73 ESVCAYAVKKN
-84 WRNIH
+84 WRNIYA
-89 SVPTDIITRDMAL
+89 VPTHIMTREMAL
-102 KVVLNSAGDL
+102 KVVQNCAGDL

-119 AHIWDTELAIEAMV
+119 AHIWDNELAIEAMV
-133 SQVGRTYRI
+133 SLIGNVHRI
-142 GDYNGAIMRL
+142 GDYTNAIMRV
-152 EVVLGYLP
+152 EIVLGYLP

-165 QELFIAMLQREN
+165 QELFTAMLQREALD
-177 IEVLCTERVAPAKFK
+177 VLCVDRATPTKFK
-192 NKRYYQYVAKRD
+192 NKLYYQYLAKRD
-204 LSMVPK
+204 LSMVPH
-210 KYISYET
+210 KYISYEV
-217 LYAALFSE
+217 LYAAVFSE
-225 YSNNQVCSEYM
+225 HNNKVHNEYVLGH
-236 FKDYIHLMDDRL
+236 YLHLLDDRL
-248 ADQLIR
+248 ADQLVR
-254 KHAYLYRRLPD
+254 RYAYVFKTLPD
-265 EFRTSKRLIL
+265 KFRTAKRLVL
-275 ALESGK
+275 ALDSSSRDSYTLINTE
-281 NDGNDFIDI
+281 D
-290 EKSKDRR
+290 SKDSR
-297 LLTTEV
+297 LLTVEV
-303 CRAYVRRGGSCPKFP
+303 CKAYVRRGGSCPTFP
-318 DKVWTKR
+318 QKVWTRK

-330 EANGK
+330 EENCK
-335 SYRWFEQMPREFQT
+335 SYQWFEQMPTEFQT
-349 SKNTQAAFEYNTYNI
+349 PKNTQAAFDYNSYNI
-364 RYFAKRYITPEMAKR
+364 RYFLKRFITPAMAKS
-379 VYRENYYSCWIPEHF
+379 VYRENYYNCWVPKHF
-394 ISEFKKQTGL
+394 ISEFVKQTGL

-461 PSRVFECGVS
+461 PSRVFECSVS

-563 ADIGEE
+563 DDLGEE

-578 HNKYGFCYAGMT
+578 HKKFGFCYAGMT

-596 NLDMSQAY
+596 SLDMSKAY
-604 TVQQMRQIVREIGP
+604 TVQQMRQIVREVGP
-618 KPSLTYYKRELKK
+618 KPSLTNYKRELKK

>member
-1 MYKNIKT
+1 MYKSIKV

-21 IVNEATKCKDV
+21 MVNEAVKCKDV
-32 AVLSHIPQRFLTIEL
+32 EVLSYIPQRFLNTQL
-47 IERVI
+47 IEQVI
-52 ADSDKSWH
+52 ANCDNCWH
-60 SFNLKNIPVECRT
+60 SFKLKHIPEECRT
-73 EPICAYAVQKE
+73 ESVCAYAVKKS
-84 WRNIH
+84 WRNIYA
-89 SVPTDIITRDMAL
+89 VPTHIMTREMAL
-102 KVVLNSAGDL
+102 KVVQNCAGDL

-119 AHIWDTELAIEAMV
+119 AHIWDNELAIEAMV
-133 SQVGRTYRI
+133 SLIGNVHRI
-142 GDYNGAIMRL
+142 GDYTNAIMRV
-152 EVVLGYLP
+152 EIVLGYLP

-165 QELFIAMLQREN
+165 QELFTAMLQREALD
-177 IEVLCTERVAPAKFK
+177 VLCVDRATPTKFK
-192 NKRYYQYVAKRD
+192 NKLYYQYLAKRD
-204 LSMVPK
+204 LSMVPH
-210 KYISYET
+210 KYISYEV
-217 LYAALFSE
+217 LYAAVFSE
-225 YSNNQVCSEYM
+225 HNNKVHNEYVLGH
-236 FKDYIHLMDDRL
+236 YLHLLDDRL

-330 EANGK
+330 EENCRTY
-335 SYRWFEQMPREFQT
+335 SWFEQMPLEFQ
-349 SKNTQAAFEYNTYNI
+349 SPKNTQAAFEYNTYNI
-364 RYFAKRYITPEMAKR
+364 RYFAKRFITPEMAKR
-379 VYRENYYSCWIPEHF
+379 VYRENYYNCWVPKHF
-394 ISEFKKQTGL
+394 ISEFVKQTGL

-461 PSRVFECGVS
+461 PSRVFECSVS

-563 ADIGEE
+563 DDLGEE
-569 PVSYTADEL
+569 PVSYTPDEL
-578 HNKYGFCYAGMT
+578 HKKFGFCYAGMT

-596 NLDMSQAY
+596 SLDMSKAY
-604 TVQQMRQIVREIGP
+604 TVQQMRQIVREVGP
-618 KPSLTYYKRELKK
+618 KPSLTNYKRELKK